1 MNKIIKRN
9 SEIVEYNSNKIKSA
23 IKSANHDLDNK
34 FSDAEIEVIY
44 EASKNEVEELLKTHN
59 VSVEEINDIVEKA
72 MMKYDCYELAKQF
85 IEYRYRHKLIRESN
99 TTDESIFELINGKSE
114 YWNEENSN
122 KNARLVTTQR
132 DYIAGIVN
140 TDIARRFLL
149 PKDVVKAHDE
159 GIIHEHDMDYLADFA
174 RHNCELINLDDML
187 QNGTVLNGVMI
198 EKPHRLITA
207 STIATQIMTAVSAST
222 YGGLTITLTHL
233 APFVRN
239 SFYFHYKFFVEKILN
254 QQINPKLDAD
264 TEMCNDLYLENK
276 LAYKYA
282 TEQLNKEIEDS
293 VQTFNYQINSMS
305 STNGQAP
312 FCSVFMYLN
321 ETDEYKDELAL
332 LIKEFLVQRIKG
344 LKNEKG
350 VYVTQAFPKLLY
362 VLEEDNIREDS
373 KYWYLTEL
381 SAKCSAKRLV
391 PDYISEKVM
400 RRLKINKFGY
410 GDVYGPM
417 GCVAGNE
424 VITYKFN
431 HSVYIE
437 TFEKMWD
444 RLAKAYEVKY
454 QPNNKD
460 LYIDTDGVEI
470 YDQTKGFVKN
480 LRVIKNHNKK
490 WLKITFSDGRILT
503 CTPDHPFETM
513 DKGVVKAQ
521 DLTDANT
528 IEIDCRPNNEIDKAL
543 IVKTDVA
550 WLNGFMFCNG
560 TIGERNAVMIDEK
573 EDQTVIDKIT
583 NLLKNEYKLNTEIVS
598 KNRLLKGYYK
608 DIEISG
614 EKVNYLNNLR
624 KDSFFEELYPE
635 IRTMSSEIFKWVKNS
650 QLAFI
655 AGMVDASGSLST
667 TGKLATIKLETFTK
681 QTALQ
686 MMLLIQSCGMYASLY
701 ENDGR
706 YKYRVEFTPTQE
718 LLDYIVSP
726 KKKDIKKAS
735 IERKNK
741 PTTCHM
747 ISVEEFE
754 KEDFSYDVSTGS
766 EHFTV
771 SGLYSHNCRSFL
783 TPDRIEGNP
792 ANALNYDP
800 NKGKYWGRFNMGV
813 CTVNLFDA
821 ALSSN
826 RNESEFWKLL
836 DERCELCHS
845 GLKVRI
851 NRLAS
856 ATSDVAPI
864 LWQYGALARLKP
876 HEKIEKLVY
885 GGYSTAS
892 LGYAALYECVK
903 YMTGLNLTD
912 KEGEAFGM
920 RVMNFLN
927 DKCAKWKKEENID
940 YSVYGTPLETTT
952 YKFAKMAKKRFG
964 EDVFVNLDGHDR
976 EYVTNSSH
984 TPVFQNI
991 DAFDKLDIDGKFQEL
1006 SPGGNVIYIE
1016 TPNLQNNI
1024 EAIIEVIKYMY
1035 DHTMYGELNTKSDY
1049 CMNCGYDG
1057 EIMVV
1062 EDEKTHKLVWE
1073 CPNCKNRDQ
1082 NKMQVTR
1089 RTCGYL
1095 GSHYWNQGRTD
1106 EIRSRVMHLDNVK
1119 E

>member
-1 MNKIIKRN
+1 MNQIKKRKGNLVAYDPEKIR
-9 SEIVEYNSNKIKSA
+9 VA
-23 IKSANHDLDNK
+23 ITSANHDIK
-34 FSDAEIEVIY
+34 KKASDAEIEVIF
-44 EASKNEVEELLKTHN
+44 EAAKNEVEELLTNHN
-59 VSVEEINDIVEKA
+59 VSVEEINDIVERA

-174 RHNCELINLDDML
+174 RHNCELINLEDML

-198 EKPHRLITA
+198 EKPHRFITA
-207 STIATQIMTAVSAST
+207 STIATQIMTAVSASS
-222 YGGLTITLTHL
+222 YGGLTVTLTHL
-233 APFVRN
+233 APFVRS
-239 SFYFHYKFFVEKILN
+239 SFYRHYKFFVKEVLEQELN
-254 QQINPKLDAD
+254 ALINEDTRMDSDVYASIPAALD
-264 TEMCNDLYLENK
+264 
-276 LAYKYA
+276 YA
-282 TEQLNKEIEDS
+282 TKQIKKEVEDG

-305 STNGQAP
+305 STNGQSP

-321 ETDEYKDELAL
+321 ETDEYKDELAM
-332 LIKEFLVQRIKG
+332 IIEEFLKQRIQG

-350 VYVTQAFPKLLY
+350 IYVTQAFPKLLY
-362 VLEEDNIREDS
+362 VLEEDNITEGSR
-373 KYWYLTEL
+373 YWYLTEL
-381 SAKCSAKRLV
+381 SAKCSSKRLV
-391 PDYISEKVM
+391 PDYVSEKM
-400 RRLKINKFGY
+400 MKSLKINKFGV
-410 GDVYGPM
+410 GDCYGPM
-417 GCVAGNE
+417 G
-424 VITYKFN
+424 
-431 HSVYIE
+431 
-437 TFEKMWD
+437 
-444 RLAKAYEVKY
+444 
-454 QPNNKD
+454 
-460 LYIDTDGVEI
+460 
-470 YDQTKGFVKN
+470 
-480 LRVIKNHNKK
+480 
-490 WLKITFSDGRILT
+490 
-503 CTPDHPFETM
+503 
-513 DKGVVKAQ
+513 
-521 DLTDANT
+521 
-528 IEIDCRPNNEIDKAL
+528 
-543 IVKTDVA
+543 
-550 WLNGFMFCNG
+550 
-560 TIGERNAVMIDEK
+560 
-573 EDQTVIDKIT
+573 
-583 NLLKNEYKLNTEIVS
+583 
-598 KNRLLKGYYK
+598 
-608 DIEISG
+608 
-614 EKVNYLNNLR
+614 
-624 KDSFFEELYPE
+624 
-635 IRTMSSEIFKWVKNS
+635 
-650 QLAFI
+650 
-655 AGMVDASGSLST
+655 
-667 TGKLATIKLETFTK
+667 
-681 QTALQ
+681 
-686 MMLLIQSCGMYASLY
+686 
-701 ENDGR
+701 
-706 YKYRVEFTPTQE
+706 
-718 LLDYIVSP
+718 
-726 KKKDIKKAS
+726 
-735 IERKNK
+735 
-741 PTTCHM
+741 
-747 ISVEEFE
+747 
-754 KEDFSYDVSTGS
+754 
-766 EHFTV
+766 
-771 SGLYSHNCRSFL
+771 CRSFL

-826 RNESEFWKLL
+826 RNEGEFWKLL
-836 DERCELCHS
+836 DDRCELCRT

-864 LWQYGALARLKP
+864 LWQHGALARLQP
-876 HEKIEKLVY
+876 HEKLEKLVY

-952 YKFAKMAKKRFG
+952 YKFAKMAKKKFG
-964 EDVFVNLDGHDR
+964 DDVFVKLDGHDR
-976 EYVTNSSH
+976 DYVTNSSH

-1024 EAIIEVIKYMY
+1024 EAILEVIKYMY

-1106 EIRSRVMHLDNVK
+1106 EIRSRVLHLDNVC

>member
-1 MNKIIKRN
+1 MNQIKKRKGNLVAYDPEKIR
-9 SEIVEYNSNKIKSA
+9 VA
-23 IKSANHDLDNK
+23 ITSANHDIK
-34 FSDAEIEVIY
+34 KKASDAEIEVIF
-44 EASKNEVEELLKTHN
+44 EAAKNEVEELLTNHN
-59 VSVEEINDIVEKA
+59 VSVEEINDIVERA

-159 GIIHEHDMDYLADFA
+159 GVIHEHDMDYLADFA
-174 RHNCELINLDDML
+174 RHNCELINLEDML

-198 EKPHRLITA
+198 EKPHRFITA
-207 STIATQIMTAVSAST
+207 STIATQIMTAVSASS
-222 YGGLTITLTHL
+222 YGGLTVTLTHL
-233 APFVRN
+233 APFVRS
-239 SFYFHYKFFVEKILN
+239 SFYRHYKFFVKEVLEQELN
-254 QQINPKLDAD
+254 ALINEDTRMDSDVYASIPAALD
-264 TEMCNDLYLENK
+264 
-276 LAYKYA
+276 YA
-282 TEQLNKEIEDS
+282 TKQIKKEVEDG

-305 STNGQAP
+305 STNGQSP

-321 ETDEYKDELAL
+321 ETDEYKDELAM
-332 LIKEFLVQRIKG
+332 IIEEFLKQRIQG

-350 VYVTQAFPKLLY
+350 IYVTQAFPKLLY
-362 VLEEDNIREDS
+362 VLEEDNITEGSR
-373 KYWYLTEL
+373 YWYLTEL

-391 PDYISEKVM
+391 PDYVSEKM
-400 RRLKINKFGY
+400 MKSLKINKFGV
-410 GDVYGPM
+410 GDCYGPM
-417 GCVAGNE
+417 G
-424 VITYKFN
+424 
-431 HSVYIE
+431 
-437 TFEKMWD
+437 
-444 RLAKAYEVKY
+444 
-454 QPNNKD
+454 
-460 LYIDTDGVEI
+460 
-470 YDQTKGFVKN
+470 
-480 LRVIKNHNKK
+480 
-490 WLKITFSDGRILT
+490 
-503 CTPDHPFETM
+503 
-513 DKGVVKAQ
+513 
-521 DLTDANT
+521 
-528 IEIDCRPNNEIDKAL
+528 
-543 IVKTDVA
+543 
-550 WLNGFMFCNG
+550 
-560 TIGERNAVMIDEK
+560 
-573 EDQTVIDKIT
+573 
-583 NLLKNEYKLNTEIVS
+583 
-598 KNRLLKGYYK
+598 
-608 DIEISG
+608 
-614 EKVNYLNNLR
+614 
-624 KDSFFEELYPE
+624 
-635 IRTMSSEIFKWVKNS
+635 
-650 QLAFI
+650 
-655 AGMVDASGSLST
+655 
-667 TGKLATIKLETFTK
+667 
-681 QTALQ
+681 
-686 MMLLIQSCGMYASLY
+686 
-701 ENDGR
+701 
-706 YKYRVEFTPTQE
+706 
-718 LLDYIVSP
+718 
-726 KKKDIKKAS
+726 
-735 IERKNK
+735 
-741 PTTCHM
+741 
-747 ISVEEFE
+747 
-754 KEDFSYDVSTGS
+754 
-766 EHFTV
+766 
-771 SGLYSHNCRSFL
+771 CRSFL

-826 RNESEFWKLL
+826 RNEGEFWKLL
-836 DERCELCHS
+836 DDRCELCHT

-864 LWQYGALARLKP
+864 LWQHGALARLQP
-876 HEKIEKLVY
+876 HEKLEKLVY

-952 YKFAKMAKKRFG
+952 YKFAKMAKKKFG
-964 EDVFVNLDGHDR
+964 DDVFVNLDGHDR
-976 EYVTNSSH
+976 DYVTNSSH

-1024 EAIIEVIKYMY
+1024 EAILEVIKYMY

-1057 EIMVV
+1057 EIVVV

-1106 EIRSRVMHLDNVK
+1106 EIRSRVLHLDNVC

>member
-1 MNKIIKRN
+1 MNQIKKRKGNLVAYDPEKIR
-9 SEIVEYNSNKIKSA
+9 VA
-23 IKSANHDLDNK
+23 ITSANHDIK
-34 FSDAEIEVIY
+34 KKASDAEIEVIF
-44 EASKNEVEELLKTHN
+44 EAAKNEVEELLTNHN
-59 VSVEEINDIVEKA
+59 VSVDEINDIVERA

-174 RHNCELINLDDML
+174 RHNCELINLEDML

-198 EKPHRLITA
+198 EKPHRFITA
-207 STIATQIMTAVSAST
+207 STIATQIMTAVSASS
-222 YGGLTITLTHL
+222 YGGLTVTLTHL
-233 APFVRN
+233 APFVRS
-239 SFYFHYKFFVEKILN
+239 SFYRHYKFFVKEVLGQELN
-254 QQINPKLDAD
+254 ALINEDTRMDSDVYASIPAALD
-264 TEMCNDLYLENK
+264 
-276 LAYKYA
+276 YA
-282 TEQLNKEIEDS
+282 TKQIKKEVEDG

-305 STNGQAP
+305 STNGQSP

-321 ETDEYKDELAL
+321 ETDEYKDELAM
-332 LIKEFLVQRIKG
+332 IIEEFLKQRIQG

-350 VYVTQAFPKLLY
+350 IYVTQAFPKLLY
-362 VLEEDNIREDS
+362 VLEEDNITEGSR
-373 KYWYLTEL
+373 YWYLTEL

-391 PDYISEKVM
+391 PDYVSEKM
-400 RRLKINKFGY
+400 MKSLKINKFGV
-410 GDVYGPM
+410 GDCYGPM
-417 GCVAGNE
+417 G
-424 VITYKFN
+424 
-431 HSVYIE
+431 
-437 TFEKMWD
+437 
-444 RLAKAYEVKY
+444 
-454 QPNNKD
+454 
-460 LYIDTDGVEI
+460 
-470 YDQTKGFVKN
+470 
-480 LRVIKNHNKK
+480 
-490 WLKITFSDGRILT
+490 
-503 CTPDHPFETM
+503 
-513 DKGVVKAQ
+513 
-521 DLTDANT
+521 
-528 IEIDCRPNNEIDKAL
+528 
-543 IVKTDVA
+543 
-550 WLNGFMFCNG
+550 
-560 TIGERNAVMIDEK
+560 
-573 EDQTVIDKIT
+573 
-583 NLLKNEYKLNTEIVS
+583 
-598 KNRLLKGYYK
+598 
-608 DIEISG
+608 
-614 EKVNYLNNLR
+614 
-624 KDSFFEELYPE
+624 
-635 IRTMSSEIFKWVKNS
+635 
-650 QLAFI
+650 
-655 AGMVDASGSLST
+655 
-667 TGKLATIKLETFTK
+667 
-681 QTALQ
+681 
-686 MMLLIQSCGMYASLY
+686 
-701 ENDGR
+701 
-706 YKYRVEFTPTQE
+706 
-718 LLDYIVSP
+718 
-726 KKKDIKKAS
+726 
-735 IERKNK
+735 
-741 PTTCHM
+741 
-747 ISVEEFE
+747 
-754 KEDFSYDVSTGS
+754 
-766 EHFTV
+766 
-771 SGLYSHNCRSFL
+771 CRSFL

-826 RNESEFWKLL
+826 RNEGEFWKLL
-836 DERCELCHS
+836 DDRCELCHT

-864 LWQYGALARLKP
+864 LWQHGALARLQP
-876 HEKIEKLVY
+876 HEKLEKLVY

-952 YKFAKMAKKRFG
+952 YKFAKMAKKKFG
-964 EDVFVNLDGHDR
+964 DDVFVNLDGHDR
-976 EYVTNSSH
+976 DYVTNSSH

-991 DAFDKLDIDGKFQEL
+991 DAFDKLDIDGRFQEL

-1024 EAIIEVIKYMY
+1024 EAILEVIKYMY

-1057 EIMVV
+1057 EIVVV

-1106 EIRSRVMHLDNVK
+1106 EIRSRVLHLDNVC

>member
-1 MNKIIKRN
+1 MNQIKKRKGNLVAYDPEKIR
-9 SEIVEYNSNKIKSA
+9 VA
-23 IKSANHDLDNK
+23 ITSANHDIK
-34 FSDAEIEVIY
+34 KKASDAEIEVIF
-44 EASKNEVEELLKTHN
+44 EAAKNEVEELLTNHN
-59 VSVEEINDIVEKA
+59 VSVDEINDIVERA
-72 MMKYDCYELAKQF
+72 MMKYDCYELVKQF

-174 RHNCELINLDDML
+174 RHNCELINLEDML

-198 EKPHRLITA
+198 EKPHRFITA
-207 STIATQIMTAVSAST
+207 STIATQIMTAVSASS
-222 YGGLTITLTHL
+222 YGGLTVTLTHL
-233 APFVRN
+233 APFVRS
-239 SFYFHYKFFVEKILN
+239 SFYRHYKFFVKEVLN
-254 QQINPKLDAD
+254 EELNSLINEDTRMDSDVYASIPAALD
-264 TEMCNDLYLENK
+264 
-276 LAYKYA
+276 YA
-282 TEQLNKEIEDS
+282 TKQIKKEVEDG

-305 STNGQAP
+305 STNGQSP

-321 ETDEYKDELAL
+321 ETDEYKDELAM
-332 LIKEFLVQRIKG
+332 IIEEFLKQRIQG

-350 VYVTQAFPKLLY
+350 IYVTQAFPKLLY
-362 VLEEDNIREDS
+362 VLEEDNITEGSR
-373 KYWYLTEL
+373 YWYLTEL

-391 PDYISEKVM
+391 PDYVSEKM
-400 RRLKINKFGY
+400 MKSLKINKFGV
-410 GDVYGPM
+410 GDCYGPM
-417 GCVAGNE
+417 G
-424 VITYKFN
+424 
-431 HSVYIE
+431 
-437 TFEKMWD
+437 
-444 RLAKAYEVKY
+444 
-454 QPNNKD
+454 
-460 LYIDTDGVEI
+460 
-470 YDQTKGFVKN
+470 
-480 LRVIKNHNKK
+480 
-490 WLKITFSDGRILT
+490 
-503 CTPDHPFETM
+503 
-513 DKGVVKAQ
+513 
-521 DLTDANT
+521 
-528 IEIDCRPNNEIDKAL
+528 
-543 IVKTDVA
+543 
-550 WLNGFMFCNG
+550 
-560 TIGERNAVMIDEK
+560 
-573 EDQTVIDKIT
+573 
-583 NLLKNEYKLNTEIVS
+583 
-598 KNRLLKGYYK
+598 
-608 DIEISG
+608 
-614 EKVNYLNNLR
+614 
-624 KDSFFEELYPE
+624 
-635 IRTMSSEIFKWVKNS
+635 
-650 QLAFI
+650 
-655 AGMVDASGSLST
+655 
-667 TGKLATIKLETFTK
+667 
-681 QTALQ
+681 
-686 MMLLIQSCGMYASLY
+686 
-701 ENDGR
+701 
-706 YKYRVEFTPTQE
+706 
-718 LLDYIVSP
+718 
-726 KKKDIKKAS
+726 
-735 IERKNK
+735 
-741 PTTCHM
+741 
-747 ISVEEFE
+747 
-754 KEDFSYDVSTGS
+754 
-766 EHFTV
+766 
-771 SGLYSHNCRSFL
+771 CRSFL

-826 RNESEFWKLL
+826 RNEGEFWKLL
-836 DERCELCHS
+836 DDRCELCHT

-864 LWQYGALARLKP
+864 LWQHGALARLQP
-876 HEKIEKLVY
+876 HEKLEKLVY

-952 YKFAKMAKKRFG
+952 YKFAKMAKKKFG
-964 EDVFVNLDGHDR
+964 DDVFVKLDGHDR
-976 EYVTNSSH
+976 DYVTNSSH

-1024 EAIIEVIKYMY
+1024 EAILEVIKYMY

-1106 EIRSRVMHLDNVK
+1106 EIRSRVLHLDNVC

>member
-1 MNKIIKRN
+1 MNQIKKRKGNLVAYDPEKIR
-9 SEIVEYNSNKIKSA
+9 VA
-23 IKSANHDLDNK
+23 ITSANHDIK
-34 FSDAEIEVIY
+34 KKASDAEIEVIF
-44 EASKNEVEELLKTHN
+44 EAAKNEVEELLTNHN
-59 VSVEEINDIVEKA
+59 VSVDEINDIVERA

-174 RHNCELINLDDML
+174 RHNCELINLEDML

-198 EKPHRLITA
+198 EKPHRFITA
-207 STIATQIMTAVSAST
+207 STIATQIMTAVSASS
-222 YGGLTITLTHL
+222 YGGLTVTLTHL
-233 APFVRN
+233 APFVRS
-239 SFYFHYKFFVEKILN
+239 SFYRHYKFFVKEVLEQELN
-254 QQINPKLDAD
+254 ALINEDTRMDSDVYASIPAALD
-264 TEMCNDLYLENK
+264 
-276 LAYKYA
+276 YA
-282 TEQLNKEIEDS
+282 TKQIKKEVEDG

-305 STNGQAP
+305 STNGQSP

-321 ETDEYKDELAL
+321 ETDEYKDELAM
-332 LIKEFLVQRIKG
+332 IIEEFLKQRIQG

-350 VYVTQAFPKLLY
+350 IYVTQAFPKLLY
-362 VLEEDNIREDS
+362 VLEEDNITEGSR
-373 KYWYLTEL
+373 YWYLTEL

-391 PDYISEKVM
+391 PDYVSEKM
-400 RRLKINKFGY
+400 MKSLKINKFGV
-410 GDVYGPM
+410 GDCYGPM
-417 GCVAGNE
+417 G
-424 VITYKFN
+424 
-431 HSVYIE
+431 
-437 TFEKMWD
+437 
-444 RLAKAYEVKY
+444 
-454 QPNNKD
+454 
-460 LYIDTDGVEI
+460 
-470 YDQTKGFVKN
+470 
-480 LRVIKNHNKK
+480 
-490 WLKITFSDGRILT
+490 
-503 CTPDHPFETM
+503 
-513 DKGVVKAQ
+513 
-521 DLTDANT
+521 
-528 IEIDCRPNNEIDKAL
+528 
-543 IVKTDVA
+543 
-550 WLNGFMFCNG
+550 
-560 TIGERNAVMIDEK
+560 
-573 EDQTVIDKIT
+573 
-583 NLLKNEYKLNTEIVS
+583 
-598 KNRLLKGYYK
+598 
-608 DIEISG
+608 
-614 EKVNYLNNLR
+614 
-624 KDSFFEELYPE
+624 
-635 IRTMSSEIFKWVKNS
+635 
-650 QLAFI
+650 
-655 AGMVDASGSLST
+655 
-667 TGKLATIKLETFTK
+667 
-681 QTALQ
+681 
-686 MMLLIQSCGMYASLY
+686 
-701 ENDGR
+701 
-706 YKYRVEFTPTQE
+706 
-718 LLDYIVSP
+718 
-726 KKKDIKKAS
+726 
-735 IERKNK
+735 
-741 PTTCHM
+741 
-747 ISVEEFE
+747 
-754 KEDFSYDVSTGS
+754 
-766 EHFTV
+766 
-771 SGLYSHNCRSFL
+771 CRSFL
-783 TPDRIEGNP
+783 TPDRIDGNP

-826 RNESEFWKLL
+826 RNEGEFWKLL
-836 DERCELCHS
+836 DDRCELCHT

-864 LWQYGALARLKP
+864 LWQHGALARLQP
-876 HEKIEKLVY
+876 HEKLEKLVY

-952 YKFAKMAKKRFG
+952 YKFAKMAKKKFG
-964 EDVFVNLDGHDR
+964 DDVFVNLDGHDR
-976 EYVTNSSH
+976 DYVTNSSH

-991 DAFDKLDIDGKFQEL
+991 DAFDKLDIDGRFQEL

-1024 EAIIEVIKYMY
+1024 EAILEVIKYMY

-1073 CPNCKNRDQ
+1073 CPNCKNRDK

-1106 EIRSRVMHLDNVK
+1106 EIRSRVLHLDNVC

>member
-1 MNKIIKRN
+1 MNQIKKRKGNLVAYDPEKIR
-9 SEIVEYNSNKIKSA
+9 VA
-23 IKSANHDLDNK
+23 ITSANHDIK
-34 FSDAEIEVIY
+34 KKASDAEIEVIF
-44 EASKNEVEELLKTHN
+44 EAAKNEVEELLTNHN
-59 VSVEEINDIVEKA
+59 VSVEEINDIVERA

-174 RHNCELINLDDML
+174 RHNCELINLEDML

-198 EKPHRLITA
+198 EKPHRFITA
-207 STIATQIMTAVSAST
+207 STIATQIMTAVSASS
-222 YGGLTITLTHL
+222 YGGLTVTLTHL
-233 APFVRN
+233 APFVRS
-239 SFYFHYKFFVEKILN
+239 SFYRHYKFFVKEVLEQELN
-254 QQINPKLDAD
+254 ALINEDTRMDSDVYASIPAALD
-264 TEMCNDLYLENK
+264 
-276 LAYKYA
+276 YA
-282 TEQLNKEIEDS
+282 TKQIKKEVEDG

-305 STNGQAP
+305 STNGQSP

-321 ETDEYKDELAL
+321 ETDEYKDELAM
-332 LIKEFLVQRIKG
+332 IIEEFLKQRIQG

-350 VYVTQAFPKLLY
+350 IYVTQAFPKLLY
-362 VLEEDNIREDS
+362 VLEEDNITEGSR
-373 KYWYLTEL
+373 YWYLTEL

-391 PDYISEKVM
+391 PDYVSEKM
-400 RRLKINKFGY
+400 MKSLKINKFGV
-410 GDVYGPM
+410 GDCYGPM
-417 GCVAGNE
+417 G
-424 VITYKFN
+424 
-431 HSVYIE
+431 
-437 TFEKMWD
+437 
-444 RLAKAYEVKY
+444 
-454 QPNNKD
+454 
-460 LYIDTDGVEI
+460 
-470 YDQTKGFVKN
+470 
-480 LRVIKNHNKK
+480 
-490 WLKITFSDGRILT
+490 
-503 CTPDHPFETM
+503 
-513 DKGVVKAQ
+513 
-521 DLTDANT
+521 
-528 IEIDCRPNNEIDKAL
+528 
-543 IVKTDVA
+543 
-550 WLNGFMFCNG
+550 
-560 TIGERNAVMIDEK
+560 
-573 EDQTVIDKIT
+573 
-583 NLLKNEYKLNTEIVS
+583 
-598 KNRLLKGYYK
+598 
-608 DIEISG
+608 
-614 EKVNYLNNLR
+614 
-624 KDSFFEELYPE
+624 
-635 IRTMSSEIFKWVKNS
+635 
-650 QLAFI
+650 
-655 AGMVDASGSLST
+655 
-667 TGKLATIKLETFTK
+667 
-681 QTALQ
+681 
-686 MMLLIQSCGMYASLY
+686 
-701 ENDGR
+701 
-706 YKYRVEFTPTQE
+706 
-718 LLDYIVSP
+718 
-726 KKKDIKKAS
+726 
-735 IERKNK
+735 
-741 PTTCHM
+741 
-747 ISVEEFE
+747 
-754 KEDFSYDVSTGS
+754 
-766 EHFTV
+766 
-771 SGLYSHNCRSFL
+771 CRSFL

-826 RNESEFWKLL
+826 RNEGEFWKLL
-836 DERCELCHS
+836 DDRCELCHT

-864 LWQYGALARLKP
+864 LWQHGALARLQP
-876 HEKIEKLVY
+876 HEKLEKLVY

-952 YKFAKMAKKRFG
+952 YKFAKMAKKKFG
-964 EDVFVNLDGHDR
+964 DDVFVNLDGHDR
-976 EYVTNSSH
+976 DYVTNSSH

-1024 EAIIEVIKYMY
+1024 EAILEVIKYMY

-1106 EIRSRVMHLDNVK
+1106 EIRSRVLHLDNVC

>member
-1 MNKIIKRN
+1 MNQIKKRKGNLVAYDPEKIR
-9 SEIVEYNSNKIKSA
+9 VA
-23 IKSANHDLDNK
+23 ITSANHDIK
-34 FSDAEIEVIY
+34 KKASDAEIEVIF
-44 EASKNEVEELLKTHN
+44 EATKNEVEELLTNHN
-59 VSVEEINDIVEKA
+59 VSVEEINDIVERA

-174 RHNCELINLDDML
+174 RHNCELINLEDML

-198 EKPHRLITA
+198 EKPHRFITA
-207 STIATQIMTAVSAST
+207 STIATQIMTAVSASS
-222 YGGLTITLTHL
+222 YGGLTVTLTHL
-233 APFVRN
+233 APFVRS
-239 SFYFHYKFFVEKILN
+239 SFYRHYKFFVKEVLEQELN
-254 QQINPKLDAD
+254 ALINEDTRMDSDVYASIPAALD
-264 TEMCNDLYLENK
+264 
-276 LAYKYA
+276 YA
-282 TEQLNKEIEDS
+282 TKQIKKEVEDG

-305 STNGQAP
+305 STNGQSP

-321 ETDEYKDELAL
+321 ETDEYKDELAM
-332 LIKEFLVQRIKG
+332 IIEEFLKQRIQG

-350 VYVTQAFPKLLY
+350 IYVTQAFPKLLY
-362 VLEEDNIREDS
+362 VLEEDNITEGSR
-373 KYWYLTEL
+373 YWYLTEL

-391 PDYISEKVM
+391 PDYVSEKM
-400 RRLKINKFGY
+400 MKSLKINKFGV
-410 GDVYGPM
+410 GDCYGPM
-417 GCVAGNE
+417 G
-424 VITYKFN
+424 
-431 HSVYIE
+431 
-437 TFEKMWD
+437 
-444 RLAKAYEVKY
+444 
-454 QPNNKD
+454 
-460 LYIDTDGVEI
+460 
-470 YDQTKGFVKN
+470 
-480 LRVIKNHNKK
+480 
-490 WLKITFSDGRILT
+490 
-503 CTPDHPFETM
+503 
-513 DKGVVKAQ
+513 
-521 DLTDANT
+521 
-528 IEIDCRPNNEIDKAL
+528 
-543 IVKTDVA
+543 
-550 WLNGFMFCNG
+550 
-560 TIGERNAVMIDEK
+560 
-573 EDQTVIDKIT
+573 
-583 NLLKNEYKLNTEIVS
+583 
-598 KNRLLKGYYK
+598 
-608 DIEISG
+608 
-614 EKVNYLNNLR
+614 
-624 KDSFFEELYPE
+624 
-635 IRTMSSEIFKWVKNS
+635 
-650 QLAFI
+650 
-655 AGMVDASGSLST
+655 
-667 TGKLATIKLETFTK
+667 
-681 QTALQ
+681 
-686 MMLLIQSCGMYASLY
+686 
-701 ENDGR
+701 
-706 YKYRVEFTPTQE
+706 
-718 LLDYIVSP
+718 
-726 KKKDIKKAS
+726 
-735 IERKNK
+735 
-741 PTTCHM
+741 
-747 ISVEEFE
+747 
-754 KEDFSYDVSTGS
+754 
-766 EHFTV
+766 
-771 SGLYSHNCRSFL
+771 CRSFL
-783 TPDRIEGNP
+783 TPDRIDGNP

-826 RNESEFWKLL
+826 RNEGEFWKLL
-836 DERCELCHS
+836 DDRCELCHT

-864 LWQYGALARLKP
+864 LWQHGALARLQP
-876 HEKIEKLVY
+876 HEKLEKLVY

-952 YKFAKMAKKRFG
+952 YKFAKMAKKKFG
-964 EDVFVNLDGHDR
+964 DDVFVNLDGHDR
-976 EYVTNSSH
+976 DYVTNSSH

-991 DAFDKLDIDGKFQEL
+991 DAFDKLDIDGRFQEL

-1024 EAIIEVIKYMY
+1024 EAILEVIKYMY

-1106 EIRSRVMHLDNVK
+1106 EIRSRVLHLDNVC

>member
-1 MNKIIKRN
+1 MNQIKKRKGNLVAYDPEKIR
-9 SEIVEYNSNKIKSA
+9 VA
-23 IKSANHDLDNK
+23 ITSANHDIK
-34 FSDAEIEVIY
+34 KKASDAEIEVIF
-44 EASKNEVEELLKTHN
+44 EAAKNEVEELLTNHN
-59 VSVEEINDIVEKA
+59 VSVEEINDIVERA

-174 RHNCELINLDDML
+174 RHNCELINLEDML

-198 EKPHRLITA
+198 EKPHRFITA
-207 STIATQIMTAVSAST
+207 STIATQIMTAVSASS
-222 YGGLTITLTHL
+222 YGGLTVTLTHL
-233 APFVRN
+233 APFVRS
-239 SFYFHYKFFVEKILN
+239 SFYRHYKFFVKEVLGQELN
-254 QQINPKLDAD
+254 ALINEDTRMDSDVYAAIPAALD
-264 TEMCNDLYLENK
+264 
-276 LAYKYA
+276 YA
-282 TEQLNKEIEDS
+282 TKQIKKEVEDG

-305 STNGQAP
+305 STNGQSP

-321 ETDEYKDELAL
+321 ETDEYKDELAM
-332 LIKEFLVQRIKG
+332 IIEEFLKQRIQG

-350 VYVTQAFPKLLY
+350 IYVTQAFPKLLY
-362 VLEEDNIREDS
+362 VLEEDNITEGSR
-373 KYWYLTEL
+373 YWYLTEL
-381 SAKCSAKRLV
+381 SARCSAKRLV
-391 PDYISEKVM
+391 PDYVSEKM
-400 RRLKINKFGY
+400 MKNLKINKFGV
-410 GDVYGPM
+410 GDCYGPM
-417 GCVAGNE
+417 G
-424 VITYKFN
+424 
-431 HSVYIE
+431 
-437 TFEKMWD
+437 
-444 RLAKAYEVKY
+444 
-454 QPNNKD
+454 
-460 LYIDTDGVEI
+460 
-470 YDQTKGFVKN
+470 
-480 LRVIKNHNKK
+480 
-490 WLKITFSDGRILT
+490 
-503 CTPDHPFETM
+503 
-513 DKGVVKAQ
+513 
-521 DLTDANT
+521 
-528 IEIDCRPNNEIDKAL
+528 
-543 IVKTDVA
+543 
-550 WLNGFMFCNG
+550 
-560 TIGERNAVMIDEK
+560 
-573 EDQTVIDKIT
+573 
-583 NLLKNEYKLNTEIVS
+583 
-598 KNRLLKGYYK
+598 
-608 DIEISG
+608 
-614 EKVNYLNNLR
+614 
-624 KDSFFEELYPE
+624 
-635 IRTMSSEIFKWVKNS
+635 
-650 QLAFI
+650 
-655 AGMVDASGSLST
+655 
-667 TGKLATIKLETFTK
+667 
-681 QTALQ
+681 
-686 MMLLIQSCGMYASLY
+686 
-701 ENDGR
+701 
-706 YKYRVEFTPTQE
+706 
-718 LLDYIVSP
+718 
-726 KKKDIKKAS
+726 
-735 IERKNK
+735 
-741 PTTCHM
+741 
-747 ISVEEFE
+747 
-754 KEDFSYDVSTGS
+754 
-766 EHFTV
+766 
-771 SGLYSHNCRSFL
+771 CRSFL

-826 RNESEFWKLL
+826 RNEGEFWKLL
-836 DERCELCHS
+836 DDRCELCHT

-864 LWQYGALARLKP
+864 LWQHGALARLQP
-876 HEKIEKLVY
+876 HEKLEKLVY

-952 YKFAKMAKKRFG
+952 YKFAKMAKKKFG
-964 EDVFVNLDGHDR
+964 DDVFVNLDGHDR
-976 EYVTNSSH
+976 DYVTNSSH

-1024 EAIIEVIKYMY
+1024 EAILEVIKYMY

-1106 EIRSRVMHLDNVK
+1106 EIRSRVLHLDNVC

>member
-1 MNKIIKRN
+1 MNQIKKRKGNLVAYDPEKIR
-9 SEIVEYNSNKIKSA
+9 VA
-23 IKSANHDLDNK
+23 ITSANHDIK
-34 FSDAEIEVIY
+34 KKASDAEIEVIF
-44 EASKNEVEELLKTHN
+44 EAAKNEVEELLTNHN
-59 VSVEEINDIVEKA
+59 VSVDEINDIVERA

-174 RHNCELINLDDML
+174 RHNCELINLEDML

-198 EKPHRLITA
+198 EKPHRFITA
-207 STIATQIMTAVSAST
+207 STIATQIMTAVSASS
-222 YGGLTITLTHL
+222 YGGLTVTLTHL
-233 APFVRN
+233 APFVRS
-239 SFYFHYKFFVEKILN
+239 SFYRHYKFFVKEVLEQELN
-254 QQINPKLDAD
+254 ALINEDTRMDSDVYAAIPAALD
-264 TEMCNDLYLENK
+264 
-276 LAYKYA
+276 YA
-282 TEQLNKEIEDS
+282 TKQIKKEVEDG

-305 STNGQAP
+305 STNGQSP

-321 ETDEYKDELAL
+321 ETDEYKDELAM
-332 LIKEFLVQRIKG
+332 IIEEFLKQRIQG

-350 VYVTQAFPKLLY
+350 IYVTQAFPKLLY
-362 VLEEDNIREDS
+362 VLEEDNITEGSR
-373 KYWYLTEL
+373 YWYLTEL

-391 PDYISEKVM
+391 PDYVSEKM
-400 RRLKINKFGY
+400 MKNLKINKFGV
-410 GDVYGPM
+410 GDCYGPM
-417 GCVAGNE
+417 G
-424 VITYKFN
+424 
-431 HSVYIE
+431 
-437 TFEKMWD
+437 
-444 RLAKAYEVKY
+444 
-454 QPNNKD
+454 
-460 LYIDTDGVEI
+460 
-470 YDQTKGFVKN
+470 
-480 LRVIKNHNKK
+480 
-490 WLKITFSDGRILT
+490 
-503 CTPDHPFETM
+503 
-513 DKGVVKAQ
+513 
-521 DLTDANT
+521 
-528 IEIDCRPNNEIDKAL
+528 
-543 IVKTDVA
+543 
-550 WLNGFMFCNG
+550 
-560 TIGERNAVMIDEK
+560 
-573 EDQTVIDKIT
+573 
-583 NLLKNEYKLNTEIVS
+583 
-598 KNRLLKGYYK
+598 
-608 DIEISG
+608 
-614 EKVNYLNNLR
+614 
-624 KDSFFEELYPE
+624 
-635 IRTMSSEIFKWVKNS
+635 
-650 QLAFI
+650 
-655 AGMVDASGSLST
+655 
-667 TGKLATIKLETFTK
+667 
-681 QTALQ
+681 
-686 MMLLIQSCGMYASLY
+686 
-701 ENDGR
+701 
-706 YKYRVEFTPTQE
+706 
-718 LLDYIVSP
+718 
-726 KKKDIKKAS
+726 
-735 IERKNK
+735 
-741 PTTCHM
+741 
-747 ISVEEFE
+747 
-754 KEDFSYDVSTGS
+754 
-766 EHFTV
+766 
-771 SGLYSHNCRSFL
+771 CRSFL

-813 CTVNLFDA
+813 CTVNLFDV

-826 RNESEFWKLL
+826 RNEGEFWKLL
-836 DERCELCHS
+836 DDRCELCHT

-864 LWQYGALARLKP
+864 LWQHGALARLQP
-876 HEKIEKLVY
+876 HEKLEKLVY

-952 YKFAKMAKKRFG
+952 YKFAKMAKKKFG
-964 EDVFVNLDGHDR
+964 DDVFVKLDGHDR
-976 EYVTNSSH
+976 DYVTNSSH

-1024 EAIIEVIKYMY
+1024 EAILEVIKYMY

-1106 EIRSRVMHLDNVK
+1106 EIRSRVLHLDNVC

>member
-1 MNKIIKRN
+1 MNQIKKRKGNLVAYDPEKIR
-9 SEIVEYNSNKIKSA
+9 VA
-23 IKSANHDLDNK
+23 ITSANHDIK
-34 FSDAEIEVIY
+34 KKASDAEIEVIF
-44 EASKNEVEELLKTHN
+44 EAAKNEVEELLTNHN
-59 VSVEEINDIVEKA
+59 VSVDEINDIVERA

-149 PKDVVKAHDE
+149 PKDVVKTHDE

-174 RHNCELINLDDML
+174 RHNCELINLEDML

-198 EKPHRLITA
+198 EKPHRFITA
-207 STIATQIMTAVSAST
+207 STIATQIMTAVSASS
-222 YGGLTITLTHL
+222 YGGLTVTLTHL
-233 APFVRN
+233 APFVRS
-239 SFYFHYKFFVEKILN
+239 SFYRHYKFFVKEVLEQELN
-254 QQINPKLDAD
+254 ALINEDTRMDSDVYASIPAALD
-264 TEMCNDLYLENK
+264 
-276 LAYKYA
+276 YA
-282 TEQLNKEIEDS
+282 TKQIKKEVEDG

-305 STNGQAP
+305 STNGQSP

-321 ETDEYKDELAL
+321 ETDEYKDELAM
-332 LIKEFLVQRIKG
+332 IIEEFLKQRIQG

-350 VYVTQAFPKLLY
+350 IYVTQAFPKLLY
-362 VLEEDNIREDS
+362 VLEEDNITEGSR
-373 KYWYLTEL
+373 YWYLTEL

-391 PDYISEKVM
+391 PDYVSEKM
-400 RRLKINKFGY
+400 MKSLKINKFGV
-410 GDVYGPM
+410 GDCYGPM
-417 GCVAGNE
+417 G
-424 VITYKFN
+424 
-431 HSVYIE
+431 
-437 TFEKMWD
+437 
-444 RLAKAYEVKY
+444 
-454 QPNNKD
+454 
-460 LYIDTDGVEI
+460 
-470 YDQTKGFVKN
+470 
-480 LRVIKNHNKK
+480 
-490 WLKITFSDGRILT
+490 
-503 CTPDHPFETM
+503 
-513 DKGVVKAQ
+513 
-521 DLTDANT
+521 
-528 IEIDCRPNNEIDKAL
+528 
-543 IVKTDVA
+543 
-550 WLNGFMFCNG
+550 
-560 TIGERNAVMIDEK
+560 
-573 EDQTVIDKIT
+573 
-583 NLLKNEYKLNTEIVS
+583 
-598 KNRLLKGYYK
+598 
-608 DIEISG
+608 
-614 EKVNYLNNLR
+614 
-624 KDSFFEELYPE
+624 
-635 IRTMSSEIFKWVKNS
+635 
-650 QLAFI
+650 
-655 AGMVDASGSLST
+655 
-667 TGKLATIKLETFTK
+667 
-681 QTALQ
+681 
-686 MMLLIQSCGMYASLY
+686 
-701 ENDGR
+701 
-706 YKYRVEFTPTQE
+706 
-718 LLDYIVSP
+718 
-726 KKKDIKKAS
+726 
-735 IERKNK
+735 
-741 PTTCHM
+741 
-747 ISVEEFE
+747 
-754 KEDFSYDVSTGS
+754 
-766 EHFTV
+766 
-771 SGLYSHNCRSFL
+771 CRSFL

-826 RNESEFWKLL
+826 RNEGEFWKLL
-836 DERCELCHS
+836 DDRCELCHT

-864 LWQYGALARLKP
+864 LWQHGALARLQP
-876 HEKIEKLVY
+876 HEKLEKLVY

-952 YKFAKMAKKRFG
+952 YKFAKMAKKKFG
-964 EDVFVNLDGHDR
+964 DDVFVNLDGHDR
-976 EYVTNSSH
+976 DYVTNSSH

-1024 EAIIEVIKYMY
+1024 EAILEVIKYMY

-1106 EIRSRVMHLDNVK
+1106 EIRSRVLHLDNVC

>member
-1 MNKIIKRN
+1 MNQIKKRKGNLVAYDPEKIR
-9 SEIVEYNSNKIKSA
+9 VA
-23 IKSANHDLDNK
+23 ITSANHDIK
-34 FSDAEIEVIY
+34 KKASDAEIEVIF
-44 EASKNEVEELLKTHN
+44 EATKNEVEELLTNHN
-59 VSVEEINDIVEKA
+59 VSVEEINDIVERA

-174 RHNCELINLDDML
+174 RHNCELINLEDML

-198 EKPHRLITA
+198 EKPHRFITA
-207 STIATQIMTAVSAST
+207 STIATQIMTAVSASS
-222 YGGLTITLTHL
+222 YGGLTVTLTHL
-233 APFVRN
+233 APFVRS
-239 SFYFHYKFFVEKILN
+239 SFYRHYKFFVKEVLEQELN
-254 QQINPKLDAD
+254 ALINEDTRMDSDVYASIPAALD
-264 TEMCNDLYLENK
+264 
-276 LAYKYA
+276 YA
-282 TEQLNKEIEDS
+282 TKQIKKEVEDG

-305 STNGQAP
+305 STNGQSP

-321 ETDEYKDELAL
+321 ETDEYKDELAM
-332 LIKEFLVQRIKG
+332 IIEEFLKQRIQG

-350 VYVTQAFPKLLY
+350 IYVTQAFPKLLY
-362 VLEEDNIREDS
+362 VLEEDNITEGSR
-373 KYWYLTEL
+373 YWYLTEL

-391 PDYISEKVM
+391 PDYVSEKM
-400 RRLKINKFGY
+400 MKSLKINKFGV
-410 GDVYGPM
+410 GDCYGPM
-417 GCVAGNE
+417 G
-424 VITYKFN
+424 
-431 HSVYIE
+431 
-437 TFEKMWD
+437 
-444 RLAKAYEVKY
+444 
-454 QPNNKD
+454 
-460 LYIDTDGVEI
+460 
-470 YDQTKGFVKN
+470 
-480 LRVIKNHNKK
+480 
-490 WLKITFSDGRILT
+490 
-503 CTPDHPFETM
+503 
-513 DKGVVKAQ
+513 
-521 DLTDANT
+521 
-528 IEIDCRPNNEIDKAL
+528 
-543 IVKTDVA
+543 
-550 WLNGFMFCNG
+550 
-560 TIGERNAVMIDEK
+560 
-573 EDQTVIDKIT
+573 
-583 NLLKNEYKLNTEIVS
+583 
-598 KNRLLKGYYK
+598 
-608 DIEISG
+608 
-614 EKVNYLNNLR
+614 
-624 KDSFFEELYPE
+624 
-635 IRTMSSEIFKWVKNS
+635 
-650 QLAFI
+650 
-655 AGMVDASGSLST
+655 
-667 TGKLATIKLETFTK
+667 
-681 QTALQ
+681 
-686 MMLLIQSCGMYASLY
+686 
-701 ENDGR
+701 
-706 YKYRVEFTPTQE
+706 
-718 LLDYIVSP
+718 
-726 KKKDIKKAS
+726 
-735 IERKNK
+735 
-741 PTTCHM
+741 
-747 ISVEEFE
+747 
-754 KEDFSYDVSTGS
+754 
-766 EHFTV
+766 
-771 SGLYSHNCRSFL
+771 CRSFL

-826 RNESEFWKLL
+826 RNEGEFWKLL
-836 DERCELCHS
+836 DDRCELCHA

-864 LWQYGALARLKP
+864 LWQHGALARLQP
-876 HEKIEKLVY
+876 HEKLEKLVY

-952 YKFAKMAKKRFG
+952 YKFAKMAKKKFG
-964 EDVFVNLDGHDR
+964 DDVFVKLDGHDR
-976 EYVTNSSH
+976 DYVTNSSH

-1024 EAIIEVIKYMY
+1024 EAILEVIKYMY

-1106 EIRSRVMHLDNVK
+1106 EIRSRVLHLDNVC

>member
-1 MNKIIKRN
+1 MNQIKKRKGNLVAYDPEKIR
-9 SEIVEYNSNKIKSA
+9 VA
-23 IKSANHDLDNK
+23 ITSANHDIK
-34 FSDAEIEVIY
+34 KKASDAEIEVIF
-44 EASKNEVEELLKTHN
+44 EAAKNEVEELLTNHN
-59 VSVEEINDIVEKA
+59 VSVEEINDIVERA

-174 RHNCELINLDDML
+174 RHNCELINLEDML

-198 EKPHRLITA
+198 EKPHRFITA
-207 STIATQIMTAVSAST
+207 STIATQIMTAVSASS
-222 YGGLTITLTHL
+222 YGGLTVTLTHL
-233 APFVRN
+233 APFVRS
-239 SFYFHYKFFVEKILN
+239 SFYRHYKFFVKEVLEQELN
-254 QQINPKLDAD
+254 ALINEDTRMDSDVYASIPAALD
-264 TEMCNDLYLENK
+264 
-276 LAYKYA
+276 YA
-282 TEQLNKEIEDS
+282 TKQIKKEVEDG

-305 STNGQAP
+305 STNGQSP

-321 ETDEYKDELAL
+321 ETDEYKDELAM
-332 LIKEFLVQRIKG
+332 IIEEFLKQRIQG

-350 VYVTQAFPKLLY
+350 IYVTQAFPKLLY
-362 VLEEDNIREDS
+362 VLEEDNITEGSR
-373 KYWYLTEL
+373 YWYLTEL

-391 PDYISEKVM
+391 PDYVSEKM
-400 RRLKINKFGY
+400 MKSLKINKFGV
-410 GDVYGPM
+410 GDCYGPM
-417 GCVAGNE
+417 G
-424 VITYKFN
+424 
-431 HSVYIE
+431 
-437 TFEKMWD
+437 
-444 RLAKAYEVKY
+444 
-454 QPNNKD
+454 
-460 LYIDTDGVEI
+460 
-470 YDQTKGFVKN
+470 
-480 LRVIKNHNKK
+480 
-490 WLKITFSDGRILT
+490 
-503 CTPDHPFETM
+503 
-513 DKGVVKAQ
+513 
-521 DLTDANT
+521 
-528 IEIDCRPNNEIDKAL
+528 
-543 IVKTDVA
+543 
-550 WLNGFMFCNG
+550 
-560 TIGERNAVMIDEK
+560 
-573 EDQTVIDKIT
+573 
-583 NLLKNEYKLNTEIVS
+583 
-598 KNRLLKGYYK
+598 
-608 DIEISG
+608 
-614 EKVNYLNNLR
+614 
-624 KDSFFEELYPE
+624 
-635 IRTMSSEIFKWVKNS
+635 
-650 QLAFI
+650 
-655 AGMVDASGSLST
+655 
-667 TGKLATIKLETFTK
+667 
-681 QTALQ
+681 
-686 MMLLIQSCGMYASLY
+686 
-701 ENDGR
+701 
-706 YKYRVEFTPTQE
+706 
-718 LLDYIVSP
+718 
-726 KKKDIKKAS
+726 
-735 IERKNK
+735 
-741 PTTCHM
+741 
-747 ISVEEFE
+747 
-754 KEDFSYDVSTGS
+754 
-766 EHFTV
+766 
-771 SGLYSHNCRSFL
+771 CRSFL

-826 RNESEFWKLL
+826 RNEGEFWKLL
-836 DERCELCHS
+836 DDRCELCHT

-864 LWQYGALARLKP
+864 LWQHGALARLQP
-876 HEKIEKLVY
+876 HEKLEKLVY

-952 YKFAKMAKKRFG
+952 YKFAKMAKKKFG
-964 EDVFVNLDGHDR
+964 DDVFVKLDGHDR
-976 EYVTNSSH
+976 DYVTNSSH

-991 DAFDKLDIDGKFQEL
+991 DAFDKLGIDGKFQEL

-1024 EAIIEVIKYMY
+1024 EAILEVIKYMY

-1057 EIMVV
+1057 DIMVV

-1106 EIRSRVMHLDNVK
+1106 EIRSRVLHLDNVC

>member
-1 MNKIIKRN
+1 MNQIKKRN
-9 SEIVEYNSNKIKSA
+9 GNLVAYDPEKIRVA
-23 IKSANHDLDNK
+23 ITSANHDIK
-34 FSDAEIEVIY
+34 KKASDAEIEVIF
-44 EASKNEVEELLKTHN
+44 EAAKNEVEELLTNHN
-59 VSVEEINDIVEKA
+59 VSVDEINDIVERA

-174 RHNCELINLDDML
+174 RHNCELINLEDML

-198 EKPHRLITA
+198 EKPHRFITA
-207 STIATQIMTAVSAST
+207 STIATQIMTAVSASS
-222 YGGLTITLTHL
+222 YGGLTVTLTHL
-233 APFVRN
+233 APFVRS
-239 SFYFHYKFFVEKILN
+239 SFYRHYKFFVKEVLN
-254 QQINPKLDAD
+254 EELNSLINEDTRMDSDVYASIPAALD
-264 TEMCNDLYLENK
+264 
-276 LAYKYA
+276 YA
-282 TEQLNKEIEDS
+282 TKQIKKEVEDG

-305 STNGQAP
+305 STNGQSP

-321 ETDEYKDELAL
+321 ETDEYKDELAM
-332 LIKEFLVQRIKG
+332 IIEEFLKQRIQG

-350 VYVTQAFPKLLY
+350 IYVTQAFPKLLY
-362 VLEEDNIREDS
+362 VLEEDNITEGSR
-373 KYWYLTEL
+373 YWYLTEL

-391 PDYISEKVM
+391 PDYVSEKM
-400 RRLKINKFGY
+400 MKSLKINKFGV
-410 GDVYGPM
+410 GDCYGPM
-417 GCVAGNE
+417 G
-424 VITYKFN
+424 
-431 HSVYIE
+431 
-437 TFEKMWD
+437 
-444 RLAKAYEVKY
+444 
-454 QPNNKD
+454 
-460 LYIDTDGVEI
+460 
-470 YDQTKGFVKN
+470 
-480 LRVIKNHNKK
+480 
-490 WLKITFSDGRILT
+490 
-503 CTPDHPFETM
+503 
-513 DKGVVKAQ
+513 
-521 DLTDANT
+521 
-528 IEIDCRPNNEIDKAL
+528 
-543 IVKTDVA
+543 
-550 WLNGFMFCNG
+550 
-560 TIGERNAVMIDEK
+560 
-573 EDQTVIDKIT
+573 
-583 NLLKNEYKLNTEIVS
+583 
-598 KNRLLKGYYK
+598 
-608 DIEISG
+608 
-614 EKVNYLNNLR
+614 
-624 KDSFFEELYPE
+624 
-635 IRTMSSEIFKWVKNS
+635 
-650 QLAFI
+650 
-655 AGMVDASGSLST
+655 
-667 TGKLATIKLETFTK
+667 
-681 QTALQ
+681 
-686 MMLLIQSCGMYASLY
+686 
-701 ENDGR
+701 
-706 YKYRVEFTPTQE
+706 
-718 LLDYIVSP
+718 
-726 KKKDIKKAS
+726 
-735 IERKNK
+735 
-741 PTTCHM
+741 
-747 ISVEEFE
+747 
-754 KEDFSYDVSTGS
+754 
-766 EHFTV
+766 
-771 SGLYSHNCRSFL
+771 CRSFL

-826 RNESEFWKLL
+826 RNEGEFWKLL
-836 DERCELCHS
+836 DDRCELCHT

-864 LWQYGALARLKP
+864 LWQHGALARLQP
-876 HEKIEKLVY
+876 HEKLEKLVY

-952 YKFAKMAKKRFG
+952 YKFAKMAKKKFG
-964 EDVFVNLDGHDR
+964 DDVFVKLDGHDR
-976 EYVTNSSH
+976 DYVTNSSH

-1024 EAIIEVIKYMY
+1024 EAILEVIKYMY

-1106 EIRSRVMHLDNVK
+1106 EIRSRVMHLDNVC

>member
-1 MNKIIKRN
+1 MNQIKKRKGNLVAYDPEKIR
-9 SEIVEYNSNKIKSA
+9 VA
-23 IKSANHDLDNK
+23 ITSANHDIK
-34 FSDAEIEVIY
+34 KKASDAEIEVIF
-44 EASKNEVEELLKTHN
+44 EAAKNEVEELLTNHN
-59 VSVEEINDIVEKA
+59 VSVDEINDIVERA

-174 RHNCELINLDDML
+174 RHNCELINLEDML

-198 EKPHRLITA
+198 EKPHRFITA
-207 STIATQIMTAVSAST
+207 STIATQIMTAVSASS
-222 YGGLTITLTHL
+222 YGGLTVTLTHL
-233 APFVRN
+233 APFVRS
-239 SFYFHYKFFVEKILN
+239 SFYRHYKFFVKEVLEQELN
-254 QQINPKLDAD
+254 ALINEDTRMDSDVYASIPAALD
-264 TEMCNDLYLENK
+264 
-276 LAYKYA
+276 YA
-282 TEQLNKEIEDS
+282 TKQIKKEVEDG

-305 STNGQAP
+305 STNGQSP

-321 ETDEYKDELAL
+321 ETDEYKDELAM
-332 LIKEFLVQRIKG
+332 IIEEFLKQRIQG

-350 VYVTQAFPKLLY
+350 IYVTQAFPKLLY
-362 VLEEDNIREDS
+362 VLEEDNITEGSR
-373 KYWYLTEL
+373 YWYLTEL

-391 PDYISEKVM
+391 PDYVSEKM
-400 RRLKINKFGY
+400 MKSLKINKFGV
-410 GDVYGPM
+410 GDCYGPM
-417 GCVAGNE
+417 G
-424 VITYKFN
+424 
-431 HSVYIE
+431 
-437 TFEKMWD
+437 
-444 RLAKAYEVKY
+444 
-454 QPNNKD
+454 
-460 LYIDTDGVEI
+460 
-470 YDQTKGFVKN
+470 
-480 LRVIKNHNKK
+480 
-490 WLKITFSDGRILT
+490 
-503 CTPDHPFETM
+503 
-513 DKGVVKAQ
+513 
-521 DLTDANT
+521 
-528 IEIDCRPNNEIDKAL
+528 
-543 IVKTDVA
+543 
-550 WLNGFMFCNG
+550 
-560 TIGERNAVMIDEK
+560 
-573 EDQTVIDKIT
+573 
-583 NLLKNEYKLNTEIVS
+583 
-598 KNRLLKGYYK
+598 
-608 DIEISG
+608 
-614 EKVNYLNNLR
+614 
-624 KDSFFEELYPE
+624 
-635 IRTMSSEIFKWVKNS
+635 
-650 QLAFI
+650 
-655 AGMVDASGSLST
+655 
-667 TGKLATIKLETFTK
+667 
-681 QTALQ
+681 
-686 MMLLIQSCGMYASLY
+686 
-701 ENDGR
+701 
-706 YKYRVEFTPTQE
+706 
-718 LLDYIVSP
+718 
-726 KKKDIKKAS
+726 
-735 IERKNK
+735 
-741 PTTCHM
+741 
-747 ISVEEFE
+747 
-754 KEDFSYDVSTGS
+754 
-766 EHFTV
+766 
-771 SGLYSHNCRSFL
+771 CRSFL

-826 RNESEFWKLL
+826 RNEGEFWKLL
-836 DERCELCHS
+836 DDRCELCHT

-864 LWQYGALARLKP
+864 LWQHGALARLQP
-876 HEKIEKLVY
+876 HEKLEKLVY

-952 YKFAKMAKKRFG
+952 YKFAKMAKKKFG
-964 EDVFVNLDGHDR
+964 DDVFVNLDGHDR
-976 EYVTNSSH
+976 DYVTNSSH

-1024 EAIIEVIKYMY
+1024 EAILEVIKYMY

-1057 EIMVV
+1057 EIVVV

-1106 EIRSRVMHLDNVK
+1106 EIRSRVLHLDNVC

>member
-1 MNKIIKRN
+1 MNQIKKRKGNLVAYDPEKIR
-9 SEIVEYNSNKIKSA
+9 VA
-23 IKSANHDLDNK
+23 ITSANHDIK
-34 FSDAEIEVIY
+34 KKASDAEIEVIF
-44 EASKNEVEELLKTHN
+44 EAAKNEVEELLTNHN
-59 VSVEEINDIVEKA
+59 VSVDEINDIVERA

-174 RHNCELINLDDML
+174 RHNCELINLEDML

-198 EKPHRLITA
+198 EKPHRFITA
-207 STIATQIMTAVSAST
+207 STIATQIMTAVSASS
-222 YGGLTITLTHL
+222 YGGLTVTLTHL
-233 APFVRN
+233 APFVRS
-239 SFYFHYKFFVEKILN
+239 SFYRHYKFFVKEVLN
-254 QQINPKLDAD
+254 EELNSLINEDTRMDSDIYASIPAALD
-264 TEMCNDLYLENK
+264 
-276 LAYKYA
+276 YA
-282 TEQLNKEIEDS
+282 TKQIKKEVEDG

-305 STNGQAP
+305 STNGQSP

-321 ETDEYKDELAL
+321 ETDEYKDELAM
-332 LIKEFLVQRIKG
+332 IIEEFLKQRIQG

-350 VYVTQAFPKLLY
+350 IYVTQAFPKLLY
-362 VLEEDNIREDS
+362 VLEEDNITEGSR
-373 KYWYLTEL
+373 YWYLTEL

-391 PDYISEKVM
+391 PDYVSEKM
-400 RRLKINKFGY
+400 MKSLKINKFGV
-410 GDVYGPM
+410 GDCYGPM
-417 GCVAGNE
+417 G
-424 VITYKFN
+424 
-431 HSVYIE
+431 
-437 TFEKMWD
+437 
-444 RLAKAYEVKY
+444 
-454 QPNNKD
+454 
-460 LYIDTDGVEI
+460 
-470 YDQTKGFVKN
+470 
-480 LRVIKNHNKK
+480 
-490 WLKITFSDGRILT
+490 
-503 CTPDHPFETM
+503 
-513 DKGVVKAQ
+513 
-521 DLTDANT
+521 
-528 IEIDCRPNNEIDKAL
+528 
-543 IVKTDVA
+543 
-550 WLNGFMFCNG
+550 
-560 TIGERNAVMIDEK
+560 
-573 EDQTVIDKIT
+573 
-583 NLLKNEYKLNTEIVS
+583 
-598 KNRLLKGYYK
+598 
-608 DIEISG
+608 
-614 EKVNYLNNLR
+614 
-624 KDSFFEELYPE
+624 
-635 IRTMSSEIFKWVKNS
+635 
-650 QLAFI
+650 
-655 AGMVDASGSLST
+655 
-667 TGKLATIKLETFTK
+667 
-681 QTALQ
+681 
-686 MMLLIQSCGMYASLY
+686 
-701 ENDGR
+701 
-706 YKYRVEFTPTQE
+706 
-718 LLDYIVSP
+718 
-726 KKKDIKKAS
+726 
-735 IERKNK
+735 
-741 PTTCHM
+741 
-747 ISVEEFE
+747 
-754 KEDFSYDVSTGS
+754 
-766 EHFTV
+766 
-771 SGLYSHNCRSFL
+771 CRSFL
-783 TPDRIEGNP
+783 TPDRIDGNP

-826 RNESEFWKLL
+826 RNEGEFWKLL
-836 DERCELCHS
+836 DDRCELCHT

-864 LWQYGALARLKP
+864 LWQHGALARLQP
-876 HEKIEKLVY
+876 HEKLEKLVY

-952 YKFAKMAKKRFG
+952 YKFAKMAKKKFG
-964 EDVFVNLDGHDR
+964 DDVFVKLDGHDR
-976 EYVTNSSH
+976 DYVTNSSH

-1024 EAIIEVIKYMY
+1024 EAILEVIKYMY

-1106 EIRSRVMHLDNVK
+1106 EIRSRVLHLDNVC

>member
-1 MNKIIKRN
+1 MNQIKKRKGNLVAYDPEKIR
-9 SEIVEYNSNKIKSA
+9 VA
-23 IKSANHDLDNK
+23 ITSANHDIK
-34 FSDAEIEVIY
+34 KKASDAEIEVIF
-44 EASKNEVEELLKTHN
+44 EAAKNEVEELLTNHN
-59 VSVEEINDIVEKA
+59 VSVEEINDIVERA

-174 RHNCELINLDDML
+174 RHNCELINLEDML

-198 EKPHRLITA
+198 EKPHRFITA
-207 STIATQIMTAVSAST
+207 STIATQIMTAVSASS
-222 YGGLTITLTHL
+222 YGGLTVTLTHL
-233 APFVRN
+233 APFVRS
-239 SFYFHYKFFVEKILN
+239 SFYRHYKFFVKEVLG
-254 QQINPKLDAD
+254 QELHALINEDTRMDSDVYASIPAALD
-264 TEMCNDLYLENK
+264 
-276 LAYKYA
+276 YA
-282 TEQLNKEIEDS
+282 TKQIKKEVEDG

-305 STNGQAP
+305 STNGQSP

-321 ETDEYKDELAL
+321 ETDEYKDELAM
-332 LIKEFLVQRIKG
+332 IIEEFLKQRIQG

-350 VYVTQAFPKLLY
+350 IYVTQAFPKLLY
-362 VLEEDNIREDS
+362 VLEEDNITEGSR
-373 KYWYLTEL
+373 YWYLTEL

-391 PDYISEKVM
+391 PDYVSEKM
-400 RRLKINKFGY
+400 MKSLKINKFGV
-410 GDVYGPM
+410 GDCYGPM
-417 GCVAGNE
+417 G
-424 VITYKFN
+424 
-431 HSVYIE
+431 
-437 TFEKMWD
+437 
-444 RLAKAYEVKY
+444 
-454 QPNNKD
+454 
-460 LYIDTDGVEI
+460 
-470 YDQTKGFVKN
+470 
-480 LRVIKNHNKK
+480 
-490 WLKITFSDGRILT
+490 
-503 CTPDHPFETM
+503 
-513 DKGVVKAQ
+513 
-521 DLTDANT
+521 
-528 IEIDCRPNNEIDKAL
+528 
-543 IVKTDVA
+543 
-550 WLNGFMFCNG
+550 
-560 TIGERNAVMIDEK
+560 
-573 EDQTVIDKIT
+573 
-583 NLLKNEYKLNTEIVS
+583 
-598 KNRLLKGYYK
+598 
-608 DIEISG
+608 
-614 EKVNYLNNLR
+614 
-624 KDSFFEELYPE
+624 
-635 IRTMSSEIFKWVKNS
+635 
-650 QLAFI
+650 
-655 AGMVDASGSLST
+655 
-667 TGKLATIKLETFTK
+667 
-681 QTALQ
+681 
-686 MMLLIQSCGMYASLY
+686 
-701 ENDGR
+701 
-706 YKYRVEFTPTQE
+706 
-718 LLDYIVSP
+718 
-726 KKKDIKKAS
+726 
-735 IERKNK
+735 
-741 PTTCHM
+741 
-747 ISVEEFE
+747 
-754 KEDFSYDVSTGS
+754 
-766 EHFTV
+766 
-771 SGLYSHNCRSFL
+771 CRSFL

-826 RNESEFWKLL
+826 RNEGEFWKLL
-836 DERCELCHS
+836 DDRCELCHT

-864 LWQYGALARLKP
+864 LWQHGALARLQP
-876 HEKIEKLVY
+876 HEKLEKLVY

-952 YKFAKMAKKRFG
+952 YKFAKMAKKKFG
-964 EDVFVNLDGHDR
+964 DDVFVNLDGHDR
-976 EYVTNSSH
+976 DYVTNSSH

-1024 EAIIEVIKYMY
+1024 EAILEVIKYMY

-1057 EIMVV
+1057 EIVVV

-1106 EIRSRVMHLDNVK
+1106 EIRSRVLHLDNVC

>member
-1 MNKIIKRN
+1 MNQIKKRKGNLVAYDPEKIR
-9 SEIVEYNSNKIKSA
+9 VA
-23 IKSANHDLDNK
+23 ITSANHDIK
-34 FSDAEIEVIY
+34 KKASDAEIEVIF
-44 EASKNEVEELLKTHN
+44 EAAKNEVEELLTNHN
-59 VSVEEINDIVEKA
+59 VSVEEINDIVERA

-174 RHNCELINLDDML
+174 RHNCELINLEDML

-198 EKPHRLITA
+198 EKPHRFITA
-207 STIATQIMTAVSAST
+207 STIATQIMTAVSASS
-222 YGGLTITLTHL
+222 YGGLTVTLTHL
-233 APFVRN
+233 APFVRS
-239 SFYFHYKFFVEKILN
+239 SFYRHYKFFVKEVLN
-254 QQINPKLDAD
+254 EELNSLINEDTRMDSDVYASIPAALD
-264 TEMCNDLYLENK
+264 
-276 LAYKYA
+276 YA
-282 TEQLNKEIEDS
+282 TKQIKKEVEDG

-305 STNGQAP
+305 STNGQSP

-321 ETDEYKDELAL
+321 ETDEYKDELAM
-332 LIKEFLVQRIKG
+332 IIEEFLKQRIQG

-350 VYVTQAFPKLLY
+350 IYVTQAFPKLLY
-362 VLEEDNIREDS
+362 VLEEDNITEGSR
-373 KYWYLTEL
+373 YWYLTEL

-391 PDYISEKVM
+391 PDYVSEKM
-400 RRLKINKFGY
+400 MKSLKINKFGV
-410 GDVYGPM
+410 GDCYGPM
-417 GCVAGNE
+417 G
-424 VITYKFN
+424 
-431 HSVYIE
+431 
-437 TFEKMWD
+437 
-444 RLAKAYEVKY
+444 
-454 QPNNKD
+454 
-460 LYIDTDGVEI
+460 
-470 YDQTKGFVKN
+470 
-480 LRVIKNHNKK
+480 
-490 WLKITFSDGRILT
+490 
-503 CTPDHPFETM
+503 
-513 DKGVVKAQ
+513 
-521 DLTDANT
+521 
-528 IEIDCRPNNEIDKAL
+528 
-543 IVKTDVA
+543 
-550 WLNGFMFCNG
+550 
-560 TIGERNAVMIDEK
+560 
-573 EDQTVIDKIT
+573 
-583 NLLKNEYKLNTEIVS
+583 
-598 KNRLLKGYYK
+598 
-608 DIEISG
+608 
-614 EKVNYLNNLR
+614 
-624 KDSFFEELYPE
+624 
-635 IRTMSSEIFKWVKNS
+635 
-650 QLAFI
+650 
-655 AGMVDASGSLST
+655 
-667 TGKLATIKLETFTK
+667 
-681 QTALQ
+681 
-686 MMLLIQSCGMYASLY
+686 
-701 ENDGR
+701 
-706 YKYRVEFTPTQE
+706 
-718 LLDYIVSP
+718 
-726 KKKDIKKAS
+726 
-735 IERKNK
+735 
-741 PTTCHM
+741 
-747 ISVEEFE
+747 
-754 KEDFSYDVSTGS
+754 
-766 EHFTV
+766 
-771 SGLYSHNCRSFL
+771 CRSFL

-826 RNESEFWKLL
+826 RNEGEFWKLL
-836 DERCELCHS
+836 DDRCELCHT

-864 LWQYGALARLKP
+864 LWQHGALARLQP
-876 HEKIEKLVY
+876 HEKLEKLVY

-952 YKFAKMAKKRFG
+952 YKFAKMAKKKFG
-964 EDVFVNLDGHDR
+964 DDVFVKLDGHDR
-976 EYVTNSSH
+976 DYVTNSSH

-1024 EAIIEVIKYMY
+1024 EAILEVIKYMY

-1106 EIRSRVMHLDNVK
+1106 EIRSRVLHLDNVC

>member
-1 MNKIIKRN
+1 MNQIKKRKGNLVAYDPEKIR
-9 SEIVEYNSNKIKSA
+9 VA
-23 IKSANHDLDNK
+23 ITSANHDIK
-34 FSDAEIEVIY
+34 KKASDAEIEVIF
-44 EASKNEVEELLKTHN
+44 EAAKNEVEELLTNHN
-59 VSVEEINDIVEKA
+59 VSVDEINDIVERA

-174 RHNCELINLDDML
+174 RHNCELINLEDML

-198 EKPHRLITA
+198 EKPHRFITA
-207 STIATQIMTAVSAST
+207 STIATQIMTAVSASS
-222 YGGLTITLTHL
+222 YGGLTVTLTHL
-233 APFVRN
+233 APFVRS
-239 SFYFHYKFFVEKILN
+239 SFYRHYKFFVKEVLN
-254 QQINPKLDAD
+254 EELNSLINEDTRMDSDIYASIPAALD
-264 TEMCNDLYLENK
+264 
-276 LAYKYA
+276 YA
-282 TEQLNKEIEDS
+282 TKQIKKEVEDG

-305 STNGQAP
+305 STNGQSP

-321 ETDEYKDELAL
+321 ETDEYKDELAM
-332 LIKEFLVQRIKG
+332 IIEEFLKQRIQG

-350 VYVTQAFPKLLY
+350 IYVTQAFPKLLY
-362 VLEEDNIREDS
+362 VLEEDNITEGSR
-373 KYWYLTEL
+373 YWYLTEL

-391 PDYISEKVM
+391 PDYVSEKM
-400 RRLKINKFGY
+400 MKSLKINKFGV
-410 GDVYGPM
+410 GDCYGPM
-417 GCVAGNE
+417 G
-424 VITYKFN
+424 
-431 HSVYIE
+431 
-437 TFEKMWD
+437 
-444 RLAKAYEVKY
+444 
-454 QPNNKD
+454 
-460 LYIDTDGVEI
+460 
-470 YDQTKGFVKN
+470 
-480 LRVIKNHNKK
+480 
-490 WLKITFSDGRILT
+490 
-503 CTPDHPFETM
+503 
-513 DKGVVKAQ
+513 
-521 DLTDANT
+521 
-528 IEIDCRPNNEIDKAL
+528 
-543 IVKTDVA
+543 
-550 WLNGFMFCNG
+550 
-560 TIGERNAVMIDEK
+560 
-573 EDQTVIDKIT
+573 
-583 NLLKNEYKLNTEIVS
+583 
-598 KNRLLKGYYK
+598 
-608 DIEISG
+608 
-614 EKVNYLNNLR
+614 
-624 KDSFFEELYPE
+624 
-635 IRTMSSEIFKWVKNS
+635 
-650 QLAFI
+650 
-655 AGMVDASGSLST
+655 
-667 TGKLATIKLETFTK
+667 
-681 QTALQ
+681 
-686 MMLLIQSCGMYASLY
+686 
-701 ENDGR
+701 
-706 YKYRVEFTPTQE
+706 
-718 LLDYIVSP
+718 
-726 KKKDIKKAS
+726 
-735 IERKNK
+735 
-741 PTTCHM
+741 
-747 ISVEEFE
+747 
-754 KEDFSYDVSTGS
+754 
-766 EHFTV
+766 
-771 SGLYSHNCRSFL
+771 CRSFL

-826 RNESEFWKLL
+826 RNEGEFWKLL
-836 DERCELCHS
+836 DDRCELCHT

-864 LWQYGALARLKP
+864 LWQHGALARLQP
-876 HEKIEKLVY
+876 HEKLEKLVY

-952 YKFAKMAKKRFG
+952 YKFAKMAKKKFG
-964 EDVFVNLDGHDR
+964 DDVFVKLDGHDR
-976 EYVTNSSH
+976 DYVTNSSH

-1024 EAIIEVIKYMY
+1024 EAILEVIKYMY

-1106 EIRSRVMHLDNVK
+1106 EIRSRVLHLDNVC

>member
-1 MNKIIKRN
+1 MNQIKKRKGNLVAYDPEKIR
-9 SEIVEYNSNKIKSA
+9 VA
-23 IKSANHDLDNK
+23 ITSANHDIK
-34 FSDAEIEVIY
+34 KKASDAEIEVIF
-44 EASKNEVEELLKTHN
+44 EATKNEVEELLTNHN
-59 VSVEEINDIVEKA
+59 VSVDEINDIVERA

-174 RHNCELINLDDML
+174 RHNCELINLEDML

-198 EKPHRLITA
+198 EKPHRFITA
-207 STIATQIMTAVSAST
+207 STIATQIMTAVSASS
-222 YGGLTITLTHL
+222 YGGLTVTLTHL
-233 APFVRN
+233 APFVRS
-239 SFYFHYKFFVEKILN
+239 SFYRHYKFFVKEVLEQELN
-254 QQINPKLDAD
+254 ALINEDTRMDSDVYASIPAALD
-264 TEMCNDLYLENK
+264 
-276 LAYKYA
+276 YA
-282 TEQLNKEIEDS
+282 TKQIKKEVEDG

-305 STNGQAP
+305 STNGQSP

-321 ETDEYKDELAL
+321 ETDEYKDELAM
-332 LIKEFLVQRIKG
+332 IIEEFLKQRIQG

-350 VYVTQAFPKLLY
+350 IYVTQAFPKLLY
-362 VLEEDNIREDS
+362 VLEEDNITEGSR
-373 KYWYLTEL
+373 YWYLTEL

-391 PDYISEKVM
+391 PDYVSEKM
-400 RRLKINKFGY
+400 MKSLKINKFGV
-410 GDVYGPM
+410 GDCYGPM
-417 GCVAGNE
+417 G
-424 VITYKFN
+424 
-431 HSVYIE
+431 
-437 TFEKMWD
+437 
-444 RLAKAYEVKY
+444 
-454 QPNNKD
+454 
-460 LYIDTDGVEI
+460 
-470 YDQTKGFVKN
+470 
-480 LRVIKNHNKK
+480 
-490 WLKITFSDGRILT
+490 
-503 CTPDHPFETM
+503 
-513 DKGVVKAQ
+513 
-521 DLTDANT
+521 
-528 IEIDCRPNNEIDKAL
+528 
-543 IVKTDVA
+543 
-550 WLNGFMFCNG
+550 
-560 TIGERNAVMIDEK
+560 
-573 EDQTVIDKIT
+573 
-583 NLLKNEYKLNTEIVS
+583 
-598 KNRLLKGYYK
+598 
-608 DIEISG
+608 
-614 EKVNYLNNLR
+614 
-624 KDSFFEELYPE
+624 
-635 IRTMSSEIFKWVKNS
+635 
-650 QLAFI
+650 
-655 AGMVDASGSLST
+655 
-667 TGKLATIKLETFTK
+667 
-681 QTALQ
+681 
-686 MMLLIQSCGMYASLY
+686 
-701 ENDGR
+701 
-706 YKYRVEFTPTQE
+706 
-718 LLDYIVSP
+718 
-726 KKKDIKKAS
+726 
-735 IERKNK
+735 
-741 PTTCHM
+741 
-747 ISVEEFE
+747 
-754 KEDFSYDVSTGS
+754 
-766 EHFTV
+766 
-771 SGLYSHNCRSFL
+771 CRSFL

-826 RNESEFWKLL
+826 RNEGEFWKLL
-836 DERCELCHS
+836 DDRCELCHT

-864 LWQYGALARLKP
+864 LWQHGALARLQP
-876 HEKIEKLVY
+876 HEKLEKLVY

-952 YKFAKMAKKRFG
+952 YKFAKMAKKKFG
-964 EDVFVNLDGHDR
+964 DDVFVNLDGHDR
-976 EYVTNSSH
+976 DYVTNSSH

-1024 EAIIEVIKYMY
+1024 EAILEVIKYMY

-1106 EIRSRVMHLDNVK
+1106 EIRSRVLHLDNVC

>member
-1 MNKIIKRN
+1 MNQIKKRKGNLVAYDSEKIR
-9 SEIVEYNSNKIKSA
+9 VA
-23 IKSANHDLDNK
+23 ITSANHDIK
-34 FSDAEIEVIY
+34 KKASDAEIEVIF
-44 EASKNEVEELLKTHN
+44 EAAKNEVEELLTNHN
-59 VSVEEINDIVEKA
+59 VSVEEINDVVERA

-174 RHNCELINLDDML
+174 RHNCELINLEDML

-198 EKPHRLITA
+198 EKPHRFITA
-207 STIATQIMTAVSAST
+207 STIATQIMTAVSASS
-222 YGGLTITLTHL
+222 YGGLTVTLTHL
-233 APFVRN
+233 APFVRS
-239 SFYFHYKFFVEKILN
+239 SFYRHYKFFVKEVLDQELN
-254 QQINPKLDAD
+254 ALINENTRMDSDVYASIPAALD
-264 TEMCNDLYLENK
+264 
-276 LAYKYA
+276 YA
-282 TEQLNKEIEDS
+282 TKQIKKEVEDG

-305 STNGQAP
+305 STNGQSP

-321 ETDEYKDELAL
+321 ETDEYKDELAM
-332 LIKEFLVQRIKG
+332 IIEEFLKQRIQG

-350 VYVTQAFPKLLY
+350 IYVTQAFPKLLY
-362 VLEEDNIREDS
+362 VLEEDNITEGSR
-373 KYWYLTEL
+373 YWYLTEL

-391 PDYISEKVM
+391 PDYVSEKM
-400 RRLKINKFGY
+400 MKSLKINKFGV
-410 GDVYGPM
+410 GDCYGPM
-417 GCVAGNE
+417 G
-424 VITYKFN
+424 
-431 HSVYIE
+431 
-437 TFEKMWD
+437 
-444 RLAKAYEVKY
+444 
-454 QPNNKD
+454 
-460 LYIDTDGVEI
+460 
-470 YDQTKGFVKN
+470 
-480 LRVIKNHNKK
+480 
-490 WLKITFSDGRILT
+490 
-503 CTPDHPFETM
+503 
-513 DKGVVKAQ
+513 
-521 DLTDANT
+521 
-528 IEIDCRPNNEIDKAL
+528 
-543 IVKTDVA
+543 
-550 WLNGFMFCNG
+550 
-560 TIGERNAVMIDEK
+560 
-573 EDQTVIDKIT
+573 
-583 NLLKNEYKLNTEIVS
+583 
-598 KNRLLKGYYK
+598 
-608 DIEISG
+608 
-614 EKVNYLNNLR
+614 
-624 KDSFFEELYPE
+624 
-635 IRTMSSEIFKWVKNS
+635 
-650 QLAFI
+650 
-655 AGMVDASGSLST
+655 
-667 TGKLATIKLETFTK
+667 
-681 QTALQ
+681 
-686 MMLLIQSCGMYASLY
+686 
-701 ENDGR
+701 
-706 YKYRVEFTPTQE
+706 
-718 LLDYIVSP
+718 
-726 KKKDIKKAS
+726 
-735 IERKNK
+735 
-741 PTTCHM
+741 
-747 ISVEEFE
+747 
-754 KEDFSYDVSTGS
+754 
-766 EHFTV
+766 
-771 SGLYSHNCRSFL
+771 CRSFL

-826 RNESEFWKLL
+826 RNEGEFWKLL
-836 DERCELCHS
+836 DDRCELCHT

-864 LWQYGALARLKP
+864 LWQHGALARLQP
-876 HEKIEKLVY
+876 HEKLEKLVY

-952 YKFAKMAKKRFG
+952 YKFAKMAKKKFG
-964 EDVFVNLDGHDR
+964 DDVFVKLDGHDR
-976 EYVTNSSH
+976 DYVTNSSH

-1024 EAIIEVIKYMY
+1024 EAILEVIKYMY

-1106 EIRSRVMHLDNVK
+1106 EIRSRVLHLDNVC

>member
-1 MNKIIKRN
+1 MNEIKKRKGN
-9 SEIVEYNSNKIKSA
+9 FVAYDPEKIKVA
-23 IKSANHDLDNK
+23 ITSANHDIK
-34 FSDAEIEVIY
+34 KRASDAEIEVIY
-44 EASKNEVEELLKTHN
+44 EASKNEVEELLKDRN
-59 VSVEEINDIVEKA
+59 VSVDEINDIVEKS

-174 RHNCELINLDDML
+174 RHNCELINLEDML

-198 EKPHRLITA
+198 EKPHRFITA
-207 STIATQIMTAVSAST
+207 STIATQIMTAVSASS

-233 APFVRN
+233 APFVRS
-239 SFYFHYKFFVEKILN
+239 SFYSHYKFYVKEILN
-254 QQINPKLDAD
+254 QELDSDVNDDLRMDSPIYQSNAEAYRYAQKQIK
-264 TEMCNDLYLENK
+264 
-276 LAYKYA
+276 
-282 TEQLNKEIEDS
+282 KEVEDG

-305 STNGQAP
+305 STNGQSP

-321 ETDEYKDELAL
+321 ETSEYKDELAM
-332 LIKEFLVQRIKG
+332 IIEEFLKQRIQG

-350 VYVTQAFPKLLY
+350 IYVTQAFPKLLY
-362 VLEEDNIREDS
+362 VLEEDNITEDS

-391 PDYISEKVM
+391 PDYVSEKM
-400 RRLKINKFGY
+400 MKSLKINKFGV
-410 GDVYGPM
+410 GDCYGPM
-417 GCVAGNE
+417 G
-424 VITYKFN
+424 
-431 HSVYIE
+431 
-437 TFEKMWD
+437 
-444 RLAKAYEVKY
+444 
-454 QPNNKD
+454 
-460 LYIDTDGVEI
+460 
-470 YDQTKGFVKN
+470 
-480 LRVIKNHNKK
+480 
-490 WLKITFSDGRILT
+490 
-503 CTPDHPFETM
+503 
-513 DKGVVKAQ
+513 
-521 DLTDANT
+521 
-528 IEIDCRPNNEIDKAL
+528 
-543 IVKTDVA
+543 
-550 WLNGFMFCNG
+550 
-560 TIGERNAVMIDEK
+560 
-573 EDQTVIDKIT
+573 
-583 NLLKNEYKLNTEIVS
+583 
-598 KNRLLKGYYK
+598 
-608 DIEISG
+608 
-614 EKVNYLNNLR
+614 
-624 KDSFFEELYPE
+624 
-635 IRTMSSEIFKWVKNS
+635 
-650 QLAFI
+650 
-655 AGMVDASGSLST
+655 
-667 TGKLATIKLETFTK
+667 
-681 QTALQ
+681 
-686 MMLLIQSCGMYASLY
+686 
-701 ENDGR
+701 
-706 YKYRVEFTPTQE
+706 
-718 LLDYIVSP
+718 
-726 KKKDIKKAS
+726 
-735 IERKNK
+735 
-741 PTTCHM
+741 
-747 ISVEEFE
+747 
-754 KEDFSYDVSTGS
+754 
-766 EHFTV
+766 
-771 SGLYSHNCRSFL
+771 CRSFL

-800 NKGKYWGRFNMGV
+800 NKGKYWGRFNCGV
-813 CTVNLFDA
+813 CTINLFDA

-826 RNESEFWKLL
+826 KNESEFWKLM
-836 DERCELCHS
+836 DERTELCHS

-864 LWQYGALARLKP
+864 LWQHGALARLKP
-876 HEKIEKLVY
+876 HEKLEKLIY
-885 GGYSTAS
+885 GGYATAS

-912 KEGEAFGM
+912 PEGEAFGM
-920 RVMNFLN
+920 KVMNYLN
-927 DKCAKWKKEENID
+927 DKCNTWKKEENID

-964 EDVFVNLDGHDR
+964 EDVFKKLDGHDR
-976 EYVTNSSH
+976 DYVTNSSH

-1016 TPNLQNNI
+1016 TPNLQNNV

-1057 EIMVV
+1057 EIVVV
-1062 EDEKTHKLVWE
+1062 EDEKSHKLVWE

-1082 NKMQVTR
+1082 SKMQVTR

-1106 EIRSRVMHLDNVK
+1106 EIRSRVLHLDNK

>member
-1 MNKIIKRN
+1 MNQIKKRKGNLVAYDPEKIR
-9 SEIVEYNSNKIKSA
+9 VA
-23 IKSANHDLDNK
+23 ITSANHDIK
-34 FSDAEIEVIY
+34 KKASDAEIEVIF
-44 EASKNEVEELLKTHN
+44 EAAKNEVEELLTNHN
-59 VSVEEINDIVEKA
+59 VSVDEINDIVERA

-174 RHNCELINLDDML
+174 RHNCELINLEDML

-198 EKPHRLITA
+198 EKPHRFITA
-207 STIATQIMTAVSAST
+207 STIATQIMTAVSASS
-222 YGGLTITLTHL
+222 YGGLTVTLTHL
-233 APFVRN
+233 APFVRS
-239 SFYFHYKFFVEKILN
+239 SFYRHYKFFVKEVLGQELN
-254 QQINPKLDAD
+254 ALINEDTRMDSDVYASIPAALD
-264 TEMCNDLYLENK
+264 
-276 LAYKYA
+276 YA
-282 TEQLNKEIEDS
+282 TKQIKKEVEDG

-305 STNGQAP
+305 STNGQSP

-321 ETDEYKDELAL
+321 ETDEYKDELAM
-332 LIKEFLVQRIKG
+332 IIEEFLKQRIQG

-350 VYVTQAFPKLLY
+350 IYVTQAFPKLLY
-362 VLEEDNIREDS
+362 VLEEDNITEGSR
-373 KYWYLTEL
+373 YWYLTEL

-391 PDYISEKVM
+391 PDYVSEKIM
-400 RRLKINKFGY
+400 KSLKINKFGV
-410 GDVYGPM
+410 GDCYGPM
-417 GCVAGNE
+417 G
-424 VITYKFN
+424 
-431 HSVYIE
+431 
-437 TFEKMWD
+437 
-444 RLAKAYEVKY
+444 
-454 QPNNKD
+454 
-460 LYIDTDGVEI
+460 
-470 YDQTKGFVKN
+470 
-480 LRVIKNHNKK
+480 
-490 WLKITFSDGRILT
+490 
-503 CTPDHPFETM
+503 
-513 DKGVVKAQ
+513 
-521 DLTDANT
+521 
-528 IEIDCRPNNEIDKAL
+528 
-543 IVKTDVA
+543 
-550 WLNGFMFCNG
+550 
-560 TIGERNAVMIDEK
+560 
-573 EDQTVIDKIT
+573 
-583 NLLKNEYKLNTEIVS
+583 
-598 KNRLLKGYYK
+598 
-608 DIEISG
+608 
-614 EKVNYLNNLR
+614 
-624 KDSFFEELYPE
+624 
-635 IRTMSSEIFKWVKNS
+635 
-650 QLAFI
+650 
-655 AGMVDASGSLST
+655 
-667 TGKLATIKLETFTK
+667 
-681 QTALQ
+681 
-686 MMLLIQSCGMYASLY
+686 
-701 ENDGR
+701 
-706 YKYRVEFTPTQE
+706 
-718 LLDYIVSP
+718 
-726 KKKDIKKAS
+726 
-735 IERKNK
+735 
-741 PTTCHM
+741 
-747 ISVEEFE
+747 
-754 KEDFSYDVSTGS
+754 
-766 EHFTV
+766 
-771 SGLYSHNCRSFL
+771 CRSFL

-826 RNESEFWKLL
+826 RNEGEFWKLL
-836 DERCELCHS
+836 DDRCELCHT

-864 LWQYGALARLKP
+864 LWQHGALARLQP
-876 HEKIEKLVY
+876 HEKLEKLVY

-952 YKFAKMAKKRFG
+952 YKFAKMAKKKFG
-964 EDVFVNLDGHDR
+964 DDVFVNLDGHDR
-976 EYVTNSSH
+976 DYVTNSSH

-991 DAFDKLDIDGKFQEL
+991 DAFDKLDIDGRFQEL

-1024 EAIIEVIKYMY
+1024 EAILEVIKYMY

-1057 EIMVV
+1057 EIVVV

-1106 EIRSRVMHLDNVK
+1106 EIRSRVLHLDNVC

>member
-1 MNKIIKRN
+1 MNQIKKRKGNLVAYDPEKIR
-9 SEIVEYNSNKIKSA
+9 VA
-23 IKSANHDLDNK
+23 ITSANHDIK
-34 FSDAEIEVIY
+34 KKASDAEIEVIF
-44 EASKNEVEELLKTHN
+44 EAAKNEVEELLTNHN
-59 VSVEEINDIVEKA
+59 VSVEEINDIVERA

-174 RHNCELINLDDML
+174 RHNCELINLEDML

-198 EKPHRLITA
+198 EKPHRFITA
-207 STIATQIMTAVSAST
+207 STIATQIMTAVSASS
-222 YGGLTITLTHL
+222 YGGLTVTLTHL
-233 APFVRN
+233 APFVRS
-239 SFYFHYKFFVEKILN
+239 SFYRHYKFFVKEVLGQELN
-254 QQINPKLDAD
+254 ALINEDTRMDSDVYASIPAALD
-264 TEMCNDLYLENK
+264 
-276 LAYKYA
+276 YA
-282 TEQLNKEIEDS
+282 TKQIKKEVEDG

-305 STNGQAP
+305 STNGQSP

-321 ETDEYKDELAL
+321 ETDEYKDELAM
-332 LIKEFLVQRIKG
+332 IIEEFLKQRIQG

-350 VYVTQAFPKLLY
+350 IYVTQAFPKLLY
-362 VLEEDNIREDS
+362 VLEEDNITEGSR
-373 KYWYLTEL
+373 YWYLTEL

-391 PDYISEKVM
+391 PDYVSEKM
-400 RRLKINKFGY
+400 MKSLKINKFGV
-410 GDVYGPM
+410 GDCYGPM
-417 GCVAGNE
+417 G
-424 VITYKFN
+424 
-431 HSVYIE
+431 
-437 TFEKMWD
+437 
-444 RLAKAYEVKY
+444 
-454 QPNNKD
+454 
-460 LYIDTDGVEI
+460 
-470 YDQTKGFVKN
+470 
-480 LRVIKNHNKK
+480 
-490 WLKITFSDGRILT
+490 
-503 CTPDHPFETM
+503 
-513 DKGVVKAQ
+513 
-521 DLTDANT
+521 
-528 IEIDCRPNNEIDKAL
+528 
-543 IVKTDVA
+543 
-550 WLNGFMFCNG
+550 
-560 TIGERNAVMIDEK
+560 
-573 EDQTVIDKIT
+573 
-583 NLLKNEYKLNTEIVS
+583 
-598 KNRLLKGYYK
+598 
-608 DIEISG
+608 
-614 EKVNYLNNLR
+614 
-624 KDSFFEELYPE
+624 
-635 IRTMSSEIFKWVKNS
+635 
-650 QLAFI
+650 
-655 AGMVDASGSLST
+655 
-667 TGKLATIKLETFTK
+667 
-681 QTALQ
+681 
-686 MMLLIQSCGMYASLY
+686 
-701 ENDGR
+701 
-706 YKYRVEFTPTQE
+706 
-718 LLDYIVSP
+718 
-726 KKKDIKKAS
+726 
-735 IERKNK
+735 
-741 PTTCHM
+741 
-747 ISVEEFE
+747 
-754 KEDFSYDVSTGS
+754 
-766 EHFTV
+766 
-771 SGLYSHNCRSFL
+771 CRSFL

-826 RNESEFWKLL
+826 RNEGEFWKLL
-836 DERCELCHS
+836 DDRCELCHT

-864 LWQYGALARLKP
+864 LWQHGALARLQP
-876 HEKIEKLVY
+876 HEKLEKLVY

-952 YKFAKMAKKRFG
+952 YKFAKMAKKKFG
-964 EDVFVNLDGHDR
+964 DDVFVNLDGHDR
-976 EYVTNSSH
+976 DYVTNSSH

-1024 EAIIEVIKYMY
+1024 EAILEVIKYMY
-1035 DHTMYGELNTKSDY
+1035 NHTMYGELNTKSDY

-1106 EIRSRVMHLDNVK
+1106 EIRSRVLHLDNVC

>member
-1 MNKIIKRN
+1 MNQIKKRKGNLVAYDPEKIR
-9 SEIVEYNSNKIKSA
+9 VA
-23 IKSANHDLDNK
+23 ITSANHDIK
-34 FSDAEIEVIY
+34 KKASDAEIEVIF
-44 EASKNEVEELLKTHN
+44 EAAKNEVEELLTNHN
-59 VSVEEINDIVEKA
+59 VSVDEINDIVERA

-174 RHNCELINLDDML
+174 RHNCELINLEDML

-198 EKPHRLITA
+198 EKPHRFITA
-207 STIATQIMTAVSAST
+207 STIATQIMTAVSASS
-222 YGGLTITLTHL
+222 YGGLTVTLTHL
-233 APFVRN
+233 APFVRS
-239 SFYFHYKFFVEKILN
+239 SFYRHYKFFVKEVLGQELN
-254 QQINPKLDAD
+254 ALINEDTRMDSDVYASIPAALD
-264 TEMCNDLYLENK
+264 
-276 LAYKYA
+276 YA
-282 TEQLNKEIEDS
+282 TKQIKKEVEDG

-305 STNGQAP
+305 STNGQSP

-321 ETDEYKDELAL
+321 ETNEYKDELAM
-332 LIKEFLVQRIKG
+332 IIEEFLKQRIQG

-350 VYVTQAFPKLLY
+350 IYVTQAFPKLLY
-362 VLEEDNIREDS
+362 VLEEDNITEGSR
-373 KYWYLTEL
+373 YWYLTEL

-391 PDYISEKVM
+391 PDYVSEKM
-400 RRLKINKFGY
+400 MKSLKINKFGV
-410 GDVYGPM
+410 GDCYGPM
-417 GCVAGNE
+417 G
-424 VITYKFN
+424 
-431 HSVYIE
+431 
-437 TFEKMWD
+437 
-444 RLAKAYEVKY
+444 
-454 QPNNKD
+454 
-460 LYIDTDGVEI
+460 
-470 YDQTKGFVKN
+470 
-480 LRVIKNHNKK
+480 
-490 WLKITFSDGRILT
+490 
-503 CTPDHPFETM
+503 
-513 DKGVVKAQ
+513 
-521 DLTDANT
+521 
-528 IEIDCRPNNEIDKAL
+528 
-543 IVKTDVA
+543 
-550 WLNGFMFCNG
+550 
-560 TIGERNAVMIDEK
+560 
-573 EDQTVIDKIT
+573 
-583 NLLKNEYKLNTEIVS
+583 
-598 KNRLLKGYYK
+598 
-608 DIEISG
+608 
-614 EKVNYLNNLR
+614 
-624 KDSFFEELYPE
+624 
-635 IRTMSSEIFKWVKNS
+635 
-650 QLAFI
+650 
-655 AGMVDASGSLST
+655 
-667 TGKLATIKLETFTK
+667 
-681 QTALQ
+681 
-686 MMLLIQSCGMYASLY
+686 
-701 ENDGR
+701 
-706 YKYRVEFTPTQE
+706 
-718 LLDYIVSP
+718 
-726 KKKDIKKAS
+726 
-735 IERKNK
+735 
-741 PTTCHM
+741 
-747 ISVEEFE
+747 
-754 KEDFSYDVSTGS
+754 
-766 EHFTV
+766 
-771 SGLYSHNCRSFL
+771 CRSFL

-826 RNESEFWKLL
+826 RNEGEFWKLL
-836 DERCELCHS
+836 DDRCELCHT

-864 LWQYGALARLKP
+864 LWQHGALARLQP
-876 HEKIEKLVY
+876 HEKLEKLVY

-952 YKFAKMAKKRFG
+952 YKFAKMAKKKFG
-964 EDVFVNLDGHDR
+964 DDVFVNLDGHDR
-976 EYVTNSSH
+976 DYVTNSSH

-991 DAFDKLDIDGKFQEL
+991 DAFDKLDIDGRFQEL

-1024 EAIIEVIKYMY
+1024 EAILEVIKYMY

-1106 EIRSRVMHLDNVK
+1106 EIRSRVLHLDNVC

>member
-1 MNKIIKRN
+1 MNQIKKRKGNLVAYDPEKIR
-9 SEIVEYNSNKIKSA
+9 VA
-23 IKSANHDLDNK
+23 ITSANHDIK
-34 FSDAEIEVIY
+34 KKASDAEIEVIF
-44 EASKNEVEELLKTHN
+44 EAAKNEVEELLTNHN
-59 VSVEEINDIVEKA
+59 VSVDEINDIVERA
-72 MMKYDCYELAKQF
+72 MMKYDCYELVKQF

-174 RHNCELINLDDML
+174 RHNCELINLEDML

-198 EKPHRLITA
+198 EKPHRFITA
-207 STIATQIMTAVSAST
+207 STIATQIMTAVSASS
-222 YGGLTITLTHL
+222 YGGLTVTLTHL
-233 APFVRN
+233 APFVRS
-239 SFYFHYKFFVEKILN
+239 SFYRHYKFFVKEVLN
-254 QQINPKLDAD
+254 EELNSLINEDTRMDSDVYASIPAALD
-264 TEMCNDLYLENK
+264 
-276 LAYKYA
+276 YA
-282 TEQLNKEIEDS
+282 TKQIKKEVEDG

-305 STNGQAP
+305 STNGQSP

-321 ETDEYKDELAL
+321 ETDEYKDELAM
-332 LIKEFLVQRIKG
+332 IIEEFLKQRIQG

-350 VYVTQAFPKLLY
+350 IYVTQAFPKLLY
-362 VLEEDNIREDS
+362 VLEEDNITEGSR
-373 KYWYLTEL
+373 YWYLTEL

-391 PDYISEKVM
+391 PDYVSEKM
-400 RRLKINKFGY
+400 MKSLKINKFGV
-410 GDVYGPM
+410 GDCYGPM
-417 GCVAGNE
+417 G
-424 VITYKFN
+424 
-431 HSVYIE
+431 
-437 TFEKMWD
+437 
-444 RLAKAYEVKY
+444 
-454 QPNNKD
+454 
-460 LYIDTDGVEI
+460 
-470 YDQTKGFVKN
+470 
-480 LRVIKNHNKK
+480 
-490 WLKITFSDGRILT
+490 
-503 CTPDHPFETM
+503 
-513 DKGVVKAQ
+513 
-521 DLTDANT
+521 
-528 IEIDCRPNNEIDKAL
+528 
-543 IVKTDVA
+543 
-550 WLNGFMFCNG
+550 
-560 TIGERNAVMIDEK
+560 
-573 EDQTVIDKIT
+573 
-583 NLLKNEYKLNTEIVS
+583 
-598 KNRLLKGYYK
+598 
-608 DIEISG
+608 
-614 EKVNYLNNLR
+614 
-624 KDSFFEELYPE
+624 
-635 IRTMSSEIFKWVKNS
+635 
-650 QLAFI
+650 
-655 AGMVDASGSLST
+655 
-667 TGKLATIKLETFTK
+667 
-681 QTALQ
+681 
-686 MMLLIQSCGMYASLY
+686 
-701 ENDGR
+701 
-706 YKYRVEFTPTQE
+706 
-718 LLDYIVSP
+718 
-726 KKKDIKKAS
+726 
-735 IERKNK
+735 
-741 PTTCHM
+741 
-747 ISVEEFE
+747 
-754 KEDFSYDVSTGS
+754 
-766 EHFTV
+766 
-771 SGLYSHNCRSFL
+771 CRSFL

-826 RNESEFWKLL
+826 RNEGEFWKLL
-836 DERCELCHS
+836 DDRCELCHT

-864 LWQYGALARLKP
+864 LWQHGALARLQP
-876 HEKIEKLVY
+876 HEKLEKLVY

-952 YKFAKMAKKRFG
+952 YKFAKMAKKKFG
-964 EDVFVNLDGHDR
+964 DDVFVKLDGHDR
-976 EYVTNSSH
+976 DYVTNSSH

-1024 EAIIEVIKYMY
+1024 EAILEVIKYMY
-1035 DHTMYGELNTKSDY
+1035 DYTMYGELNTKSDY

-1106 EIRSRVMHLDNVK
+1106 EIRSRVLHLDNVC

>member
-1 MNKIIKRN
+1 MNQIKKRKGNLVAYDPEKIR
-9 SEIVEYNSNKIKSA
+9 VA
-23 IKSANHDLDNK
+23 ITSANHDIK
-34 FSDAEIEVIY
+34 KKASDAEIEVIF
-44 EASKNEVEELLKTHN
+44 EAAKNEVEELLTNHN
-59 VSVEEINDIVEKA
+59 VSVDEINDIVERA

-174 RHNCELINLDDML
+174 RHNCELINLEDML

-198 EKPHRLITA
+198 EKPHRFITA
-207 STIATQIMTAVSAST
+207 STIATQIMTAVSASS
-222 YGGLTITLTHL
+222 YGGLTVTLTHL
-233 APFVRN
+233 APFVRS
-239 SFYFHYKFFVEKILN
+239 SFYRHYKFFVKEVLGQELN
-254 QQINPKLDAD
+254 ALINEDTRMDSDVYASIPAALD
-264 TEMCNDLYLENK
+264 
-276 LAYKYA
+276 YA
-282 TEQLNKEIEDS
+282 TKQIKKEVEDG

-305 STNGQAP
+305 STNGQSP

-321 ETDEYKDELAL
+321 ETDEYKDELAM
-332 LIKEFLVQRIKG
+332 IIEEFLKQRIQG

-350 VYVTQAFPKLLY
+350 IYVTQAFPKLLY
-362 VLEEDNIREDS
+362 VLEEDNITEGSR
-373 KYWYLTEL
+373 YWYLTEL

-391 PDYISEKVM
+391 PDYVSEKM
-400 RRLKINKFGY
+400 MKNLKINKFGV
-410 GDVYGPM
+410 GDCYGPM
-417 GCVAGNE
+417 G
-424 VITYKFN
+424 
-431 HSVYIE
+431 
-437 TFEKMWD
+437 
-444 RLAKAYEVKY
+444 
-454 QPNNKD
+454 
-460 LYIDTDGVEI
+460 
-470 YDQTKGFVKN
+470 
-480 LRVIKNHNKK
+480 
-490 WLKITFSDGRILT
+490 
-503 CTPDHPFETM
+503 
-513 DKGVVKAQ
+513 
-521 DLTDANT
+521 
-528 IEIDCRPNNEIDKAL
+528 
-543 IVKTDVA
+543 
-550 WLNGFMFCNG
+550 
-560 TIGERNAVMIDEK
+560 
-573 EDQTVIDKIT
+573 
-583 NLLKNEYKLNTEIVS
+583 
-598 KNRLLKGYYK
+598 
-608 DIEISG
+608 
-614 EKVNYLNNLR
+614 
-624 KDSFFEELYPE
+624 
-635 IRTMSSEIFKWVKNS
+635 
-650 QLAFI
+650 
-655 AGMVDASGSLST
+655 
-667 TGKLATIKLETFTK
+667 
-681 QTALQ
+681 
-686 MMLLIQSCGMYASLY
+686 
-701 ENDGR
+701 
-706 YKYRVEFTPTQE
+706 
-718 LLDYIVSP
+718 
-726 KKKDIKKAS
+726 
-735 IERKNK
+735 
-741 PTTCHM
+741 
-747 ISVEEFE
+747 
-754 KEDFSYDVSTGS
+754 
-766 EHFTV
+766 
-771 SGLYSHNCRSFL
+771 CRSFL

-826 RNESEFWKLL
+826 RNEGEFWKLL
-836 DERCELCHS
+836 DDRCELCHT

-864 LWQYGALARLKP
+864 LWQHGALARLQP
-876 HEKIEKLVY
+876 HEKLEKLVY

-952 YKFAKMAKKRFG
+952 YKFAKMAKKKFG
-964 EDVFVNLDGHDR
+964 DDVFVNLDGHDR
-976 EYVTNSSH
+976 DYVTNSSH

-1024 EAIIEVIKYMY
+1024 EAILEVIKYMY

-1106 EIRSRVMHLDNVK
+1106 EIRSRVLHLDNVC

>member
-1 MNKIIKRN
+1 MNQIKKRKGNLVAYDPEKIR
-9 SEIVEYNSNKIKSA
+9 VA
-23 IKSANHDLDNK
+23 ITSANHDIK
-34 FSDAEIEVIY
+34 KKASDAEIEVIF
-44 EASKNEVEELLKTHN
+44 EAAKNEVEELLTNHN
-59 VSVEEINDIVEKA
+59 VSVDEINDIVERA

-174 RHNCELINLDDML
+174 RHNCELINLEDML

-198 EKPHRLITA
+198 EKPHRFITA
-207 STIATQIMTAVSAST
+207 STIATQIMTAVSASS
-222 YGGLTITLTHL
+222 YGGLTVTLTHL
-233 APFVRN
+233 APFVRS
-239 SFYFHYKFFVEKILN
+239 SFYRHYKFFVKEVLN
-254 QQINPKLDAD
+254 EELNSLINED
-264 TEMCNDLYLENK
+264 TRMDSDVYASIPAALY
-276 LAYKYA
+276 YA
-282 TEQLNKEIEDS
+282 TKQIKKEVEDG

-305 STNGQAP
+305 STNGQSP

-321 ETDEYKDELAL
+321 ETDEYKDELAM
-332 LIKEFLVQRIKG
+332 IIEEFLKQRIQG

-350 VYVTQAFPKLLY
+350 IYVTQAFPKLLY
-362 VLEEDNIREDS
+362 VLEEDNITEGSR
-373 KYWYLTEL
+373 YWYLTEL

-391 PDYISEKVM
+391 PDYVSEKM
-400 RRLKINKFGY
+400 MKSLKINKFGV
-410 GDVYGPM
+410 GDCYGPM
-417 GCVAGNE
+417 G
-424 VITYKFN
+424 
-431 HSVYIE
+431 
-437 TFEKMWD
+437 
-444 RLAKAYEVKY
+444 
-454 QPNNKD
+454 
-460 LYIDTDGVEI
+460 
-470 YDQTKGFVKN
+470 
-480 LRVIKNHNKK
+480 
-490 WLKITFSDGRILT
+490 
-503 CTPDHPFETM
+503 
-513 DKGVVKAQ
+513 
-521 DLTDANT
+521 
-528 IEIDCRPNNEIDKAL
+528 
-543 IVKTDVA
+543 
-550 WLNGFMFCNG
+550 
-560 TIGERNAVMIDEK
+560 
-573 EDQTVIDKIT
+573 
-583 NLLKNEYKLNTEIVS
+583 
-598 KNRLLKGYYK
+598 
-608 DIEISG
+608 
-614 EKVNYLNNLR
+614 
-624 KDSFFEELYPE
+624 
-635 IRTMSSEIFKWVKNS
+635 
-650 QLAFI
+650 
-655 AGMVDASGSLST
+655 
-667 TGKLATIKLETFTK
+667 
-681 QTALQ
+681 
-686 MMLLIQSCGMYASLY
+686 
-701 ENDGR
+701 
-706 YKYRVEFTPTQE
+706 
-718 LLDYIVSP
+718 
-726 KKKDIKKAS
+726 
-735 IERKNK
+735 
-741 PTTCHM
+741 
-747 ISVEEFE
+747 
-754 KEDFSYDVSTGS
+754 
-766 EHFTV
+766 
-771 SGLYSHNCRSFL
+771 CRSFL

-826 RNESEFWKLL
+826 RNEGEFWKLL
-836 DERCELCHS
+836 DDRCELCHT

-864 LWQYGALARLKP
+864 LWQHGALARLQP
-876 HEKIEKLVY
+876 HEKLEKLVY

-952 YKFAKMAKKRFG
+952 YKFAKMAKKKFG
-964 EDVFVNLDGHDR
+964 DDVFVKLDGHDR
-976 EYVTNSSH
+976 DYVTNSSH

-1024 EAIIEVIKYMY
+1024 EAILEVIKYMY

-1106 EIRSRVMHLDNVK
+1106 EIRSRVLHLDNVC

>member
-1 MNKIIKRN
+1 MNQIKKRKGNLVAYDPEKIR
-9 SEIVEYNSNKIKSA
+9 VA
-23 IKSANHDLDNK
+23 ITSANHDIK
-34 FSDAEIEVIY
+34 KKASDAEIEVIF
-44 EASKNEVEELLKTHN
+44 EAAKNEVEELLTNHN
-59 VSVEEINDIVEKA
+59 VSVEEINDVVERA

-174 RHNCELINLDDML
+174 RHNCELINLEDML
-187 QNGTVLNGVMI
+187 HNGTVLNGVMI
-198 EKPHRLITA
+198 EKPHRFITA
-207 STIATQIMTAVSAST
+207 STIATQIMTAVSASS
-222 YGGLTITLTHL
+222 YGGLTVTLTHL
-233 APFVRN
+233 APFVRS
-239 SFYFHYKFFVEKILN
+239 SFYRHYKFFVKEVLEQELN
-254 QQINPKLDAD
+254 ALINEDTRMDSDVYASIPAALD
-264 TEMCNDLYLENK
+264 
-276 LAYKYA
+276 YA
-282 TEQLNKEIEDS
+282 TKQIKKEVEDG

-305 STNGQAP
+305 STNGQSP

-321 ETDEYKDELAL
+321 ETDEYKDELAM
-332 LIKEFLVQRIKG
+332 IIEEFLKQRIQG

-350 VYVTQAFPKLLY
+350 IYVTQAFPKLLY
-362 VLEEDNIREDS
+362 VLEEDNITEGSR
-373 KYWYLTEL
+373 YWYLTEL

-391 PDYISEKVM
+391 PDYVSEKM
-400 RRLKINKFGY
+400 MKSLKINKFGV
-410 GDVYGPM
+410 GDCYGPM
-417 GCVAGNE
+417 G
-424 VITYKFN
+424 
-431 HSVYIE
+431 
-437 TFEKMWD
+437 
-444 RLAKAYEVKY
+444 
-454 QPNNKD
+454 
-460 LYIDTDGVEI
+460 
-470 YDQTKGFVKN
+470 
-480 LRVIKNHNKK
+480 
-490 WLKITFSDGRILT
+490 
-503 CTPDHPFETM
+503 
-513 DKGVVKAQ
+513 
-521 DLTDANT
+521 
-528 IEIDCRPNNEIDKAL
+528 
-543 IVKTDVA
+543 
-550 WLNGFMFCNG
+550 
-560 TIGERNAVMIDEK
+560 
-573 EDQTVIDKIT
+573 
-583 NLLKNEYKLNTEIVS
+583 
-598 KNRLLKGYYK
+598 
-608 DIEISG
+608 
-614 EKVNYLNNLR
+614 
-624 KDSFFEELYPE
+624 
-635 IRTMSSEIFKWVKNS
+635 
-650 QLAFI
+650 
-655 AGMVDASGSLST
+655 
-667 TGKLATIKLETFTK
+667 
-681 QTALQ
+681 
-686 MMLLIQSCGMYASLY
+686 
-701 ENDGR
+701 
-706 YKYRVEFTPTQE
+706 
-718 LLDYIVSP
+718 
-726 KKKDIKKAS
+726 
-735 IERKNK
+735 
-741 PTTCHM
+741 
-747 ISVEEFE
+747 
-754 KEDFSYDVSTGS
+754 
-766 EHFTV
+766 
-771 SGLYSHNCRSFL
+771 CRSFL
-783 TPDRIEGNP
+783 TPDRIDGNP

-826 RNESEFWKLL
+826 RNEGEFWKLL
-836 DERCELCHS
+836 DDRCELCHT

-864 LWQYGALARLKP
+864 LWQHGALARLQP
-876 HEKIEKLVY
+876 HEKLEKLVY

-952 YKFAKMAKKRFG
+952 YKFAKMAKKKFG
-964 EDVFVNLDGHDR
+964 DDVFVNLDGHDR
-976 EYVTNSSH
+976 DYVTNSSH

-991 DAFDKLDIDGKFQEL
+991 DAFDKLDIDGRFQEL

-1024 EAIIEVIKYMY
+1024 EAILEVIKYMY

-1106 EIRSRVMHLDNVK
+1106 EIRSRVLHLDNVC

>member
-1 MNKIIKRN
+1 MNQIKKRKGNLVAYDPEKIR
-9 SEIVEYNSNKIKSA
+9 VA
-23 IKSANHDLDNK
+23 ITSANHDIK
-34 FSDAEIEVIY
+34 KKASDAEIEVIF
-44 EASKNEVEELLKTHN
+44 EAAKNEVEELLTNHN
-59 VSVEEINDIVEKA
+59 VSVDEINDIVERA

-174 RHNCELINLDDML
+174 RHNCELINLEDML

-198 EKPHRLITA
+198 ERPHRFITA
-207 STIATQIMTAVSAST
+207 STIATQIMTAVSASS
-222 YGGLTITLTHL
+222 YGGLTVTLTHL
-233 APFVRN
+233 APFVRS
-239 SFYFHYKFFVEKILN
+239 SFYRHYKFFVKEVLEQELN
-254 QQINPKLDAD
+254 ALINEDTRMDSDVYASIPAALD
-264 TEMCNDLYLENK
+264 
-276 LAYKYA
+276 YA
-282 TEQLNKEIEDS
+282 TKQIKKEVEDG

-305 STNGQAP
+305 STNGQSP

-321 ETDEYKDELAL
+321 ETDEYKDELAM
-332 LIKEFLVQRIKG
+332 IIEEFLKQRIQG

-350 VYVTQAFPKLLY
+350 IYVTQAFPKLLY
-362 VLEEDNIREDS
+362 VLEEDNITEGSR
-373 KYWYLTEL
+373 YWYLTEL

-391 PDYISEKVM
+391 PDYVSEKM
-400 RRLKINKFGY
+400 MKSLKINKFGV
-410 GDVYGPM
+410 GDCYGPM
-417 GCVAGNE
+417 G
-424 VITYKFN
+424 
-431 HSVYIE
+431 
-437 TFEKMWD
+437 
-444 RLAKAYEVKY
+444 
-454 QPNNKD
+454 
-460 LYIDTDGVEI
+460 
-470 YDQTKGFVKN
+470 
-480 LRVIKNHNKK
+480 
-490 WLKITFSDGRILT
+490 
-503 CTPDHPFETM
+503 
-513 DKGVVKAQ
+513 
-521 DLTDANT
+521 
-528 IEIDCRPNNEIDKAL
+528 
-543 IVKTDVA
+543 
-550 WLNGFMFCNG
+550 
-560 TIGERNAVMIDEK
+560 
-573 EDQTVIDKIT
+573 
-583 NLLKNEYKLNTEIVS
+583 
-598 KNRLLKGYYK
+598 
-608 DIEISG
+608 
-614 EKVNYLNNLR
+614 
-624 KDSFFEELYPE
+624 
-635 IRTMSSEIFKWVKNS
+635 
-650 QLAFI
+650 
-655 AGMVDASGSLST
+655 
-667 TGKLATIKLETFTK
+667 
-681 QTALQ
+681 
-686 MMLLIQSCGMYASLY
+686 
-701 ENDGR
+701 
-706 YKYRVEFTPTQE
+706 
-718 LLDYIVSP
+718 
-726 KKKDIKKAS
+726 
-735 IERKNK
+735 
-741 PTTCHM
+741 
-747 ISVEEFE
+747 
-754 KEDFSYDVSTGS
+754 
-766 EHFTV
+766 
-771 SGLYSHNCRSFL
+771 CRSFL

-826 RNESEFWKLL
+826 RNEGEFWKLL
-836 DERCELCHS
+836 DDRCELCHT

-864 LWQYGALARLKP
+864 LWQHGALARLQP
-876 HEKIEKLVY
+876 HEKLEKLVY

-952 YKFAKMAKKRFG
+952 YKFAKMAKKKFG
-964 EDVFVNLDGHDR
+964 DDVFVNLDGHDR
-976 EYVTNSSH
+976 DYVTNSSH

-1024 EAIIEVIKYMY
+1024 EAILEVIKYMY

-1106 EIRSRVMHLDNVK
+1106 EIRSRVLHLDNVC

>member
-1 MNKIIKRN
+1 MNQIKKRKGNLVAYDPEKIR
-9 SEIVEYNSNKIKSA
+9 VA
-23 IKSANHDLDNK
+23 ITSANHDIK
-34 FSDAEIEVIY
+34 KKASDAEIEVIF
-44 EASKNEVEELLKTHN
+44 EAAKNEVEELLTNHN
-59 VSVEEINDIVEKA
+59 VSVEEINDIVERA

-174 RHNCELINLDDML
+174 RHNCELINLEDML

-198 EKPHRLITA
+198 EKPHRFITA
-207 STIATQIMTAVSAST
+207 STIATQIMTAVSASS
-222 YGGLTITLTHL
+222 YGGLTVTLTHL
-233 APFVRN
+233 APFVRS
-239 SFYFHYKFFVEKILN
+239 SFYRHYKFFVKEVLEQELN
-254 QQINPKLDAD
+254 ALINEDTRMDSDVYASIPAALD
-264 TEMCNDLYLENK
+264 
-276 LAYKYA
+276 YA
-282 TEQLNKEIEDS
+282 TKQIKKEVEDG

-305 STNGQAP
+305 STNGQSP

-321 ETDEYKDELAL
+321 ETDEYKDELAM
-332 LIKEFLVQRIKG
+332 IIEEFLKQRIQG

-350 VYVTQAFPKLLY
+350 IYVTQAFPKLLY
-362 VLEEDNIREDS
+362 VLEEDNITEGSR
-373 KYWYLTEL
+373 YWYLTEL

-391 PDYISEKVM
+391 PDYVSEKM
-400 RRLKINKFGY
+400 MKSLKINKFGV
-410 GDVYGPM
+410 GDCYGPM
-417 GCVAGNE
+417 G
-424 VITYKFN
+424 
-431 HSVYIE
+431 
-437 TFEKMWD
+437 
-444 RLAKAYEVKY
+444 
-454 QPNNKD
+454 
-460 LYIDTDGVEI
+460 
-470 YDQTKGFVKN
+470 
-480 LRVIKNHNKK
+480 
-490 WLKITFSDGRILT
+490 
-503 CTPDHPFETM
+503 
-513 DKGVVKAQ
+513 
-521 DLTDANT
+521 
-528 IEIDCRPNNEIDKAL
+528 
-543 IVKTDVA
+543 
-550 WLNGFMFCNG
+550 
-560 TIGERNAVMIDEK
+560 
-573 EDQTVIDKIT
+573 
-583 NLLKNEYKLNTEIVS
+583 
-598 KNRLLKGYYK
+598 
-608 DIEISG
+608 
-614 EKVNYLNNLR
+614 
-624 KDSFFEELYPE
+624 
-635 IRTMSSEIFKWVKNS
+635 
-650 QLAFI
+650 
-655 AGMVDASGSLST
+655 
-667 TGKLATIKLETFTK
+667 
-681 QTALQ
+681 
-686 MMLLIQSCGMYASLY
+686 
-701 ENDGR
+701 
-706 YKYRVEFTPTQE
+706 
-718 LLDYIVSP
+718 
-726 KKKDIKKAS
+726 
-735 IERKNK
+735 
-741 PTTCHM
+741 
-747 ISVEEFE
+747 
-754 KEDFSYDVSTGS
+754 
-766 EHFTV
+766 
-771 SGLYSHNCRSFL
+771 CRSFL

-826 RNESEFWKLL
+826 RNEGEFWKLL
-836 DERCELCHS
+836 DDRCELCHT

-864 LWQYGALARLKP
+864 LWQHGALARLQP
-876 HEKIEKLVY
+876 HEKLEKLVY

-952 YKFAKMAKKRFG
+952 YKFAKMAKKKFG
-964 EDVFVNLDGHDR
+964 DDVFVNLDGHDR
-976 EYVTNSSH
+976 DYVTNSSH

-1024 EAIIEVIKYMY
+1024 EAILEVIKYMY
-1035 DHTMYGELNTKSDY
+1035 NHTMYGELNTKSDY

-1106 EIRSRVMHLDNVK
+1106 EIRSRVLHLDNVC

>member
-1 MNKIIKRN
+1 MNQIKKRKGNLVAYDPEKIR
-9 SEIVEYNSNKIKSA
+9 VA
-23 IKSANHDLDNK
+23 ITSANHDIK
-34 FSDAEIEVIY
+34 KKASDAEIEVIF
-44 EASKNEVEELLKTHN
+44 EAAKNEVEELLTNHN
-59 VSVEEINDIVEKA
+59 VSVEEINDIVERA

-174 RHNCELINLDDML
+174 RHNCELINLEDML

-198 EKPHRLITA
+198 EKPHRFITA
-207 STIATQIMTAVSAST
+207 STIATQIMTAVSASS
-222 YGGLTITLTHL
+222 YGGLTVTLTHL
-233 APFVRN
+233 APFVRS
-239 SFYFHYKFFVEKILN
+239 SFYRHYKFFVKEVLN
-254 QQINPKLDAD
+254 EELNSLINEDTRMDSDVYASIPAALD
-264 TEMCNDLYLENK
+264 
-276 LAYKYA
+276 YA
-282 TEQLNKEIEDS
+282 TKQIKKEVEDG

-305 STNGQAP
+305 STNGQSP

-321 ETDEYKDELAL
+321 ETDEYKDELAM
-332 LIKEFLVQRIKG
+332 IIEEFLKQRIQG

-350 VYVTQAFPKLLY
+350 IYVTQAFPKLLY
-362 VLEEDNIREDS
+362 VLEEDNITEGSR
-373 KYWYLTEL
+373 YWYLTEL

-391 PDYISEKVM
+391 PDYVSEKM
-400 RRLKINKFGY
+400 MKSLKINKFGV
-410 GDVYGPM
+410 GDCYGPM
-417 GCVAGNE
+417 G
-424 VITYKFN
+424 
-431 HSVYIE
+431 
-437 TFEKMWD
+437 
-444 RLAKAYEVKY
+444 
-454 QPNNKD
+454 
-460 LYIDTDGVEI
+460 
-470 YDQTKGFVKN
+470 
-480 LRVIKNHNKK
+480 
-490 WLKITFSDGRILT
+490 
-503 CTPDHPFETM
+503 
-513 DKGVVKAQ
+513 
-521 DLTDANT
+521 
-528 IEIDCRPNNEIDKAL
+528 
-543 IVKTDVA
+543 
-550 WLNGFMFCNG
+550 
-560 TIGERNAVMIDEK
+560 
-573 EDQTVIDKIT
+573 
-583 NLLKNEYKLNTEIVS
+583 
-598 KNRLLKGYYK
+598 
-608 DIEISG
+608 
-614 EKVNYLNNLR
+614 
-624 KDSFFEELYPE
+624 
-635 IRTMSSEIFKWVKNS
+635 
-650 QLAFI
+650 
-655 AGMVDASGSLST
+655 
-667 TGKLATIKLETFTK
+667 
-681 QTALQ
+681 
-686 MMLLIQSCGMYASLY
+686 
-701 ENDGR
+701 
-706 YKYRVEFTPTQE
+706 
-718 LLDYIVSP
+718 
-726 KKKDIKKAS
+726 
-735 IERKNK
+735 
-741 PTTCHM
+741 
-747 ISVEEFE
+747 
-754 KEDFSYDVSTGS
+754 
-766 EHFTV
+766 
-771 SGLYSHNCRSFL
+771 CRSFL

-826 RNESEFWKLL
+826 RNEGEFWKLL
-836 DERCELCHS
+836 DDRCELCHT

-864 LWQYGALARLKP
+864 LWQHGALARLQP
-876 HEKIEKLVY
+876 HEKLEKLVY

-952 YKFAKMAKKRFG
+952 YKFAKMAKKKFG
-964 EDVFVNLDGHDR
+964 DDVFVKLDGHDR
-976 EYVTNSSH
+976 DYVTNSSH

-1024 EAIIEVIKYMY
+1024 EAILEVIKYMY

-1062 EDEKTHKLVWE
+1062 KDEKTHKLVWE

-1106 EIRSRVMHLDNVK
+1106 EIRSRVMHLDNVC

>member
-1 MNKIIKRN
+1 MNEIKKRKGN
-9 SEIVEYNSNKIKSA
+9 YVAYDPEKIKVA
-23 IKSANHDLDNK
+23 INSANHDIK
-34 FSDAEIEVIY
+34 KKASDAEIAVIY
-44 EASKNEVEELLKTHN
+44 EASRNEVESLLENRN
-59 VSVEEINDIVEKA
+59 VSVEEINDIVERA

-174 RHNCELINLDDML
+174 RHNCELINLEDML

-198 EKPHRLITA
+198 EKPHRFITA
-207 STIATQIMTAVSAST
+207 STIATQIMTAVSASS

-233 APFVRN
+233 APFVRS
-239 SFYFHYKFFVEKILN
+239 SFYRHYKFYVTEILN
-254 QQINPKLDAD
+254 
-264 TEMCNDLYLENK
+264 
-276 LAYKYA
+276 
-282 TEQLNKEIEDS
+282 EQLKDGVDDNTRMDSQLYTANSSAYDYACKQTKKEVEDG

-305 STNGQAP
+305 STNGQSP

-321 ETDEYKDELAL
+321 ETDEYKDELAMV
-332 LIKEFLVQRIKG
+332 IEEFLKQRIQG

-350 VYVTQAFPKLLY
+350 VYVTQSFPKLLY
-362 VLEEDNIREDS
+362 VLEEDNITEESR
-373 KYWYLTEL
+373 YWYLTEL

-391 PDYISEKVM
+391 PDYVSEKM
-400 RRLKINKFGY
+400 MKKLKINKFGV
-410 GDVYGPM
+410 GDCYGPM
-417 GCVAGNE
+417 G
-424 VITYKFN
+424 
-431 HSVYIE
+431 
-437 TFEKMWD
+437 
-444 RLAKAYEVKY
+444 
-454 QPNNKD
+454 
-460 LYIDTDGVEI
+460 
-470 YDQTKGFVKN
+470 
-480 LRVIKNHNKK
+480 
-490 WLKITFSDGRILT
+490 
-503 CTPDHPFETM
+503 
-513 DKGVVKAQ
+513 
-521 DLTDANT
+521 
-528 IEIDCRPNNEIDKAL
+528 
-543 IVKTDVA
+543 
-550 WLNGFMFCNG
+550 
-560 TIGERNAVMIDEK
+560 
-573 EDQTVIDKIT
+573 
-583 NLLKNEYKLNTEIVS
+583 
-598 KNRLLKGYYK
+598 
-608 DIEISG
+608 
-614 EKVNYLNNLR
+614 
-624 KDSFFEELYPE
+624 
-635 IRTMSSEIFKWVKNS
+635 
-650 QLAFI
+650 
-655 AGMVDASGSLST
+655 
-667 TGKLATIKLETFTK
+667 
-681 QTALQ
+681 
-686 MMLLIQSCGMYASLY
+686 
-701 ENDGR
+701 
-706 YKYRVEFTPTQE
+706 
-718 LLDYIVSP
+718 
-726 KKKDIKKAS
+726 
-735 IERKNK
+735 
-741 PTTCHM
+741 
-747 ISVEEFE
+747 
-754 KEDFSYDVSTGS
+754 
-766 EHFTV
+766 
-771 SGLYSHNCRSFL
+771 CRSFL

-800 NKGKYWGRFNMGV
+800 NKGKYWGRFNCGV
-813 CTVNLFDA
+813 CTINLFDA

-826 RNESEFWKLL
+826 RNESEFWKLMG
-836 DERCELCHS
+836 ERTELCHS

-864 LWQYGALARLKP
+864 LWQHGALARLKP
-876 HEKIEKLVY
+876 HEKLEKLIY
-885 GGYSTAS
+885 GGYATAS

-912 KEGEAFGM
+912 KEGEEFGM
-920 RVMNFLN
+920 KVMNYLN
-927 DKCAKWKKEENID
+927 DKCNKWKKEENID

-952 YKFAKMAKKRFG
+952 YKFAKMAKKKFG
-964 EDVFVNLDGHDR
+964 EDVFVKLDGHDR
-976 EYVTNSSH
+976 DYVTNSSH

-1016 TPNLQNNI
+1016 TPNLQNNV

-1035 DHTMYGELNTKSDY
+1035 EHTMYGELNTKSDY

-1057 EIMVV
+1057 EIVVV

-1106 EIRSRVMHLDNVK
+1106 EIRSRVLHLDNK

>member
-1 MNKIIKRN
+1 MNQIKKRKGNLVAYDPEKIR
-9 SEIVEYNSNKIKSA
+9 VA
-23 IKSANHDLDNK
+23 ITSANHDIK
-34 FSDAEIEVIY
+34 KKASDAEIEVIF
-44 EASKNEVEELLKTHN
+44 EAAKNEVEELLTNHN
-59 VSVEEINDIVEKA
+59 VSVEEINDIVERA

-174 RHNCELINLDDML
+174 RHNCELINLEDML

-198 EKPHRLITA
+198 EKPHRFITA
-207 STIATQIMTAVSAST
+207 STIATQIMTAVSASS
-222 YGGLTITLTHL
+222 YGGLTVTLTHL
-233 APFVRN
+233 APFVRS
-239 SFYFHYKFFVEKILN
+239 SFYRHYKFFVKEVLGQELN
-254 QQINPKLDAD
+254 ALINEDTRMDSDVYASIPAALD
-264 TEMCNDLYLENK
+264 
-276 LAYKYA
+276 YA
-282 TEQLNKEIEDS
+282 TKQIKKEVEDG

-305 STNGQAP
+305 STNGQSP

-321 ETDEYKDELAL
+321 ETDEYKDELAM
-332 LIKEFLVQRIKG
+332 IIEEFLKQRIQG

-350 VYVTQAFPKLLY
+350 IYVTQAFPKLLY
-362 VLEEDNIREDS
+362 VLEEDNITEGSR
-373 KYWYLTEL
+373 YWYLTEL

-391 PDYISEKVM
+391 PDYVSEKM
-400 RRLKINKFGY
+400 MKSLKINKFGV
-410 GDVYGPM
+410 GDCYGPM
-417 GCVAGNE
+417 G
-424 VITYKFN
+424 
-431 HSVYIE
+431 
-437 TFEKMWD
+437 
-444 RLAKAYEVKY
+444 
-454 QPNNKD
+454 
-460 LYIDTDGVEI
+460 
-470 YDQTKGFVKN
+470 
-480 LRVIKNHNKK
+480 
-490 WLKITFSDGRILT
+490 
-503 CTPDHPFETM
+503 
-513 DKGVVKAQ
+513 
-521 DLTDANT
+521 
-528 IEIDCRPNNEIDKAL
+528 
-543 IVKTDVA
+543 
-550 WLNGFMFCNG
+550 
-560 TIGERNAVMIDEK
+560 
-573 EDQTVIDKIT
+573 
-583 NLLKNEYKLNTEIVS
+583 
-598 KNRLLKGYYK
+598 
-608 DIEISG
+608 
-614 EKVNYLNNLR
+614 
-624 KDSFFEELYPE
+624 
-635 IRTMSSEIFKWVKNS
+635 
-650 QLAFI
+650 
-655 AGMVDASGSLST
+655 
-667 TGKLATIKLETFTK
+667 
-681 QTALQ
+681 
-686 MMLLIQSCGMYASLY
+686 
-701 ENDGR
+701 
-706 YKYRVEFTPTQE
+706 
-718 LLDYIVSP
+718 
-726 KKKDIKKAS
+726 
-735 IERKNK
+735 
-741 PTTCHM
+741 
-747 ISVEEFE
+747 
-754 KEDFSYDVSTGS
+754 
-766 EHFTV
+766 
-771 SGLYSHNCRSFL
+771 CRSFL

-826 RNESEFWKLL
+826 RNEGEFWKLL
-836 DERCELCHS
+836 DDRCELCHT

-864 LWQYGALARLKP
+864 LWQHGALARLQP
-876 HEKIEKLVY
+876 HEKLEKLVY

-952 YKFAKMAKKRFG
+952 YKFAKMAKKKFG
-964 EDVFVNLDGHDR
+964 DDVFVNLDGHDR
-976 EYVTNSSH
+976 DYVTNSSH

-991 DAFDKLDIDGKFQEL
+991 DAFDKLDIDGRFQEL

-1024 EAIIEVIKYMY
+1024 EAILEVIKYMY

-1057 EIMVV
+1057 EIVVV

-1106 EIRSRVMHLDNVK
+1106 EIRSRVLHLDNVC

>member
-1 MNKIIKRN
+1 MNQIKKRKGNLVAYDPEKIR
-9 SEIVEYNSNKIKSA
+9 VA
-23 IKSANHDLDNK
+23 ITSANHDIK
-34 FSDAEIEVIY
+34 KKASDAEIEVIF
-44 EASKNEVEELLKTHN
+44 EAAKNEVEELLTNHN
-59 VSVEEINDIVEKA
+59 VSVDEINDIVERA

-174 RHNCELINLDDML
+174 RHNCELINLEDML

-198 EKPHRLITA
+198 EKPHRFITA
-207 STIATQIMTAVSAST
+207 STIATQIMTAVSASS
-222 YGGLTITLTHL
+222 YGGLTVTLTHL
-233 APFVRN
+233 APFVRS
-239 SFYFHYKFFVEKILN
+239 SFYRHYKFFVKEVLN
-254 QQINPKLDAD
+254 EELNSLINEDTRMDSDVYASIPAALD
-264 TEMCNDLYLENK
+264 
-276 LAYKYA
+276 YA
-282 TEQLNKEIEDS
+282 TKQIKKEVEDG

-305 STNGQAP
+305 STNGQSP

-321 ETDEYKDELAL
+321 ETDEYKDELAM
-332 LIKEFLVQRIKG
+332 IIEEFLKQRIQG

-350 VYVTQAFPKLLY
+350 IYVTQAFPKLLY
-362 VLEEDNIREDS
+362 VLEEDNITEGSR
-373 KYWYLTEL
+373 YWYLKEI

-391 PDYISEKVM
+391 PDYVSEKM
-400 RRLKINKFGY
+400 MKSLKINKFGV
-410 GDVYGPM
+410 GDCYGPM
-417 GCVAGNE
+417 G
-424 VITYKFN
+424 
-431 HSVYIE
+431 
-437 TFEKMWD
+437 
-444 RLAKAYEVKY
+444 
-454 QPNNKD
+454 
-460 LYIDTDGVEI
+460 
-470 YDQTKGFVKN
+470 
-480 LRVIKNHNKK
+480 
-490 WLKITFSDGRILT
+490 
-503 CTPDHPFETM
+503 
-513 DKGVVKAQ
+513 
-521 DLTDANT
+521 
-528 IEIDCRPNNEIDKAL
+528 
-543 IVKTDVA
+543 
-550 WLNGFMFCNG
+550 
-560 TIGERNAVMIDEK
+560 
-573 EDQTVIDKIT
+573 
-583 NLLKNEYKLNTEIVS
+583 
-598 KNRLLKGYYK
+598 
-608 DIEISG
+608 
-614 EKVNYLNNLR
+614 
-624 KDSFFEELYPE
+624 
-635 IRTMSSEIFKWVKNS
+635 
-650 QLAFI
+650 
-655 AGMVDASGSLST
+655 
-667 TGKLATIKLETFTK
+667 
-681 QTALQ
+681 
-686 MMLLIQSCGMYASLY
+686 
-701 ENDGR
+701 
-706 YKYRVEFTPTQE
+706 
-718 LLDYIVSP
+718 
-726 KKKDIKKAS
+726 
-735 IERKNK
+735 
-741 PTTCHM
+741 
-747 ISVEEFE
+747 
-754 KEDFSYDVSTGS
+754 
-766 EHFTV
+766 
-771 SGLYSHNCRSFL
+771 CRSFL

-826 RNESEFWKLL
+826 RNEGEFWKLL
-836 DERCELCHS
+836 DDRCELCHT

-864 LWQYGALARLKP
+864 LWQHGALARLQP
-876 HEKIEKLVY
+876 HEKLEKLVY

-952 YKFAKMAKKRFG
+952 YKFAKMAKKKFG
-964 EDVFVNLDGHDR
+964 DDVFVKLDGHDR
-976 EYVTNSSH
+976 DYVTNSSH

-1024 EAIIEVIKYMY
+1024 EAILEVIKYMY

-1049 CMNCGYDG
+1049 YMNCGYDG

-1106 EIRSRVMHLDNVK
+1106 EIRSRVLHLDNVC

>member
-1 MNKIIKRN
+1 MNQIKKRKGNLVAYDPEKIR
-9 SEIVEYNSNKIKSA
+9 VA
-23 IKSANHDLDNK
+23 ITSANHDIK
-34 FSDAEIEVIY
+34 KKASDAEIEVIF
-44 EASKNEVEELLKTHN
+44 EAAKNEVEELLTNHN
-59 VSVEEINDIVEKA
+59 VSVDEINDIVERA

-174 RHNCELINLDDML
+174 RHNCELINLEDML

-198 EKPHRLITA
+198 EKPHRFITA
-207 STIATQIMTAVSAST
+207 STIATQIMTAVSASS
-222 YGGLTITLTHL
+222 YGGLTVTLTHL
-233 APFVRN
+233 APFVRS
-239 SFYFHYKFFVEKILN
+239 SFYRHYKFFVKEVLN
-254 QQINPKLDAD
+254 EELNSLINEDTRMDSDVYASIPAALD
-264 TEMCNDLYLENK
+264 
-276 LAYKYA
+276 YA
-282 TEQLNKEIEDS
+282 TKQIKKEVEDG

-305 STNGQAP
+305 STNGQSP

-321 ETDEYKDELAL
+321 ETDEYKDELAM
-332 LIKEFLVQRIKG
+332 IIEEFLKQRIQG

-362 VLEEDNIREDS
+362 VLEEDNITEGSR
-373 KYWYLTEL
+373 YWYLTEL

-391 PDYISEKVM
+391 PDYVSEKM
-400 RRLKINKFGY
+400 MKSLKINKFGV
-410 GDVYGPM
+410 GDCYGPM
-417 GCVAGNE
+417 G
-424 VITYKFN
+424 
-431 HSVYIE
+431 
-437 TFEKMWD
+437 
-444 RLAKAYEVKY
+444 
-454 QPNNKD
+454 
-460 LYIDTDGVEI
+460 
-470 YDQTKGFVKN
+470 
-480 LRVIKNHNKK
+480 
-490 WLKITFSDGRILT
+490 
-503 CTPDHPFETM
+503 
-513 DKGVVKAQ
+513 
-521 DLTDANT
+521 
-528 IEIDCRPNNEIDKAL
+528 
-543 IVKTDVA
+543 
-550 WLNGFMFCNG
+550 
-560 TIGERNAVMIDEK
+560 
-573 EDQTVIDKIT
+573 
-583 NLLKNEYKLNTEIVS
+583 
-598 KNRLLKGYYK
+598 
-608 DIEISG
+608 
-614 EKVNYLNNLR
+614 
-624 KDSFFEELYPE
+624 
-635 IRTMSSEIFKWVKNS
+635 
-650 QLAFI
+650 
-655 AGMVDASGSLST
+655 
-667 TGKLATIKLETFTK
+667 
-681 QTALQ
+681 
-686 MMLLIQSCGMYASLY
+686 
-701 ENDGR
+701 
-706 YKYRVEFTPTQE
+706 
-718 LLDYIVSP
+718 
-726 KKKDIKKAS
+726 
-735 IERKNK
+735 
-741 PTTCHM
+741 
-747 ISVEEFE
+747 
-754 KEDFSYDVSTGS
+754 
-766 EHFTV
+766 
-771 SGLYSHNCRSFL
+771 CRSFL

-826 RNESEFWKLL
+826 RNEGEFWKLL
-836 DERCELCHS
+836 DDRCELCHT

-864 LWQYGALARLKP
+864 LWQHGALARLQP
-876 HEKIEKLVY
+876 HEKLEKLVY

-952 YKFAKMAKKRFG
+952 YKFAKMAKKKFG
-964 EDVFVNLDGHDR
+964 DDVFVKLDGHDR
-976 EYVTNSSH
+976 DYVTNSSH

-1024 EAIIEVIKYMY
+1024 EAILEVIKYMY

-1106 EIRSRVMHLDNVK
+1106 EIRSRVLHLDNVC